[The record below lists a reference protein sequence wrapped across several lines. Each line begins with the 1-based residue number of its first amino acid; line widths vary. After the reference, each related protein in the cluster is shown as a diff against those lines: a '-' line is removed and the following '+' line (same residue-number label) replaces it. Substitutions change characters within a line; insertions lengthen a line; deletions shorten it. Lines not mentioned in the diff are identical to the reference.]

1 MFDYKKHFKMY
12 KSGKLW
18 IVAGIVSLSLLSGG
32 IKAHADTE
40 TSGQAI
46 MSSVGTA
53 SVSSEQTQTTEKGTV
68 DSFSGSTNAEKT
80 STTNELVAPAV
91 NKEQSAVDQQK
102 TADAQ
107 NDNLVPNNNTQNATA
122 SKDTQSATANTSA
135 SNTTTPAQTGTLPVN
150 QVSGTTEVRQDGHWY
165 LKDFQGNYLNGWQK
179 LTDNRIVYYD
189 PQNNQMQYGE
199 HQINN
204 QWYYF
209 DANCGA
215 VVQGWYVL
223 ADGRKVYYDV
233 ANDGTGRGMLHGIQ
247 TIDGQTYDF
256 NVYTGAQTSGWEKI
270 NGQKYYFAP
279 AMVHGMEKQID
290 GHWYCFDDTGKI
302 RTGFVRLND
311 GREVYYNADGQ
322 MQYGEQKINGKWYHF
337 QTDNG
342 NIARGWYTLED
353 GRRVYYDV
361 DADGNGTG
369 MLHGL
374 NQINGQSYYFDVS
387 DGDEKSGL
395 QVVNNQT
402 YYFNPIMVKNGE
414 AKIGNYW
421 YYFDADGQM
430 QTGFVTLKD
439 GRLVYY
445 NADGQMQYGEQK
457 INGKWYH
464 FQTDNGNTARGWYT
478 LEDGRRVYYDVDNLG
493 AGQGMLHGIQK
504 VGNDYYYFNPG
515 YGTEETG
522 LKTVDGQQYYF
533 APTMVANQE
542 EHLADHWY
550 YFGANG
556 QMQTGFVTLKD
567 GRLVYYNADGQMQY
581 GEQKINGKWYHFQ
594 TDNGNTARG
603 WYTLEDGRQVYYDVD
618 DAGNG
623 QGMLH
628 GLGKVGNDYY
638 YFNDATGAKETGLKV
653 LNGQTYN
660 FAGNNGQALL
670 NQFWTND
677 NQTYYFDQQG
687 QMVQNQQL
695 TIAGEQWQFDA
706 DGVGTKVATTIADNW
721 NFDKKANAELNNL
734 GNIEGTTGEYNG
746 LLIDASKA
754 GAKFSP
760 RDAGDA
766 QVNANT
772 VISVPIKANQYG
784 AKITI
789 ELSGG
794 TADLTTSQGSQIG
807 LKGTFV
813 LTVPAMTSDGTFA
826 ITFNSTAYL
835 KSLKV
840 DYLTQAPEEY
850 PGTPSNVKAEDT
862 NWNLAAGSKQI
873 VAAQNSRAEYGG
885 LKIDASTAG
894 AKFAPRDNNDGTGL
908 DTQINSGTIIYVP
921 IAVNQN
927 GATLKLTG
935 QKSAGLTIM
944 VNNQEVT
951 LGNEFNIDATS
962 APTYLKIQFAGT
974 GSAYLT
980 DIAVCYN
987 AAYPGTPTV
996 LAKDADWNLSND
1008 NSRPTV
1014 QNNQGEYNGLK
1025 IDGTNGKFA
1034 PRSMDTQVNGGTI
1047 IYIPIAAD
1055 AKGAKVTIS
1064 GTANGQTLTLD
1075 DQAVTLG
1082 QAISVDSTSAH
1093 YLKLLVTGMGSAYL
1107 TDIAVRYNAAYP
1119 GTPTVSAKD
1128 TDWNLSND
1136 NSRPT
1141 VQNNQGEYNGLK
1153 IDGTNGKFAPRAT
1166 DTQVNNGTIIYIPIA
1181 SDPTGAKLTISGT
1194 ANGQTLT
1201 LDGQAITLG
1210 QAISVDSTSAHYLKL
1225 LVTGTGSAYLTEIAV
1240 DYGSDTTNDFPGTLP
1255 TGKAEDTSWD
1265 LAQAGDR
1272 PSAEKTTV
1280 SYNGLQIDA
1289 RNGKF
1294 SPRTTGDTQ
1303 VNNGTIIYIPLYQDA
1318 KGATLKISGN
1328 ANGQTLTLDGQSIAL
1343 GTPITLDA
1351 TTARYLKLAV
1361 TGTGSAY
1368 LTGIDLDYLSD
1379 DSYQTHVV
1387 KVGANE
1393 QYQTIQSALD
1403 ANQSSLKD
1411 RLVLEIDPGT
1421 YTEAVQVNKPGVIF
1435 KNADLTGQKAVII
1448 TYNNY
1453 SSNTFDANG
1462 NFVPQD
1468 SHDLGTSKCGTVI
1481 VTAAATGFSA
1491 ENITFENSYNVT
1503 DHTKEGEQTPAV
1515 AFDSLADQVYLKNC
1529 NLIGRQ
1535 DTVYLQGKGNRV
1547 YISGGK
1553 IEGTVD
1559 FVFGD
1564 ANALIE
1570 NATINMAYFNGRKT
1584 GYFAAPNTAKGQA
1597 GLVFSSCQLTVD
1609 SQYGSNAAIYLA
1621 RPWQT
1626 TVQTTSKVVNG
1637 KTILTAYD
1645 PNTKDSK
1652 YADTSSAATFIN
1664 CQLPANLA
1672 QNVFGIWT
1680 GKYEDVASGKQS
1692 TVDITYHPDVRF
1704 VEFNNGTATAEKNLT
1719 DEKGNVLGT
1728 IQTGDANVYL
1738 KQVLSAMKIGTAAGD
1753 WQPIDKL

>member
-1 MFDYKKHFKMY
+1 MSDYKKHFKMY

-18 IVAGIVSLSLLSGG
+18 IVAGIAAISLLIGG
-32 IKAHADTE
+32 ANAYADTGNSMQS
-40 TSGQAI
+40 TAPNVI
-46 MSSVGTA
+46 ATPVSSVENQTNESSKVDSISGSVNNEGAPTKNESA
-53 SVSSEQTQTTEKGTV
+53 AAVASDNQSSVSRQATT
-68 DSFSGSTNAEKT
+68 D
-80 STTNELVAPAV
+80 
-91 NKEQSAVDQQK
+91 DQ
-102 TADAQ
+102 
-107 NDNLVPNNNTQNATA
+107 NNNVQNTTVA
-122 SKDTQSATANTSA
+122 KDTQSATTSA
-135 SNTTTPAQTGTLPVN
+135 SDSNTVVQGQTGTLPVN
-150 QVSGTTEVRQDGHWY
+150 QVSGTTEVHQDGHWY

-209 DANCGA
+209 DTNCGA

-233 ANDGTGRGMLHGIQ
+233 ANYGTGRGMLHGVQ
-247 TIDGQTYDF
+247 TIDGQTYNF
-256 NVYTGAQTSGWEKI
+256 NIYTGAQTSGWKI
-270 NGQKYYFAP
+270 IDGQKYYFAP

-290 GHWYCFDDTGKI
+290 GHWYCFDDMGKM

-322 MQYGEQKINGKWYHF
+322 MQYGEQKINDKWYHF

-342 NIARGWYTLED
+342 NMARGWYTLED
-353 GRRVYYDV
+353 GRRGYYDV

-369 MLHGL
+369 MLYGL
-374 NQINGQSYYFDVS
+374 NQINNQSYYFDAS
-387 DGDEKSGL
+387 DGDEKIGL
-395 QVVNNQT
+395 QVVDNQT

-414 AKIGNYW
+414 AKIGNHW
-421 YYFDADGQM
+421 YYFNAVGQM

-478 LEDGRRVYYDVDNLG
+478 LEDGRRVYYDVDNSG
-493 AGQGMLHGIQK
+493 AGQGMLHGLQK
-504 VGNDYYYFNPG
+504 VGSDYYYFNPG

-522 LKTVDGQQYYF
+522 LKTVDGRQYYF
-533 APTMVANQE
+533 APTMVVNQE

-603 WYTLEDGRQVYYDVD
+603 WYTLEDGRRVYYDVD
-618 DAGNG
+618 GTGNG

-638 YFNDATGAKETGLKV
+638 YFNDATGAKETGLKT

-660 FAGNNGQALL
+660 FVGNNGQALL
-670 NQFWTND
+670 SQFWIND

-687 QMVQNQQL
+687 QMVKNQQL

-706 DGVGTKVATTIADNW
+706 NGVGTKVATTIADNW
-721 NFDKKANAELNNL
+721 NFDKKANVELNNL

-794 TADLTTSQGSQIG
+794 TADLTTSQGSQTG
-807 LKGTFV
+807 LKGTFT
-813 LTVPAMTSDGTFA
+813 LTVPAMATDGTFA
-826 ITFNSTAYL
+826 ITFNSSTYL
-835 KSLKV
+835 KNLKV

-862 NWNLAAGSKQI
+862 DWNLAAGSKQI
-873 VAAQNSRAEYGG
+873 TAAQNSRAEYLG

-908 DTQINSGTIIYVP
+908 DTQINSGTIIYIP
-921 IAVNQN
+921 IAANQN
-927 GATLKLTG
+927 GVTLKLTG

-944 VNNQEVT
+944 LNNQAVT
-951 LGNEFNIDATS
+951 LGNEIKIDATS
-962 APTYLKIQFAGT
+962 TPTYLKIQFAGT

-980 DIAVCYN
+980 DIAVHYN
-987 AAYPGTPTV
+987 V
-996 LAKDADWNLSND
+996 
-1008 NSRPTV
+1008 
-1014 QNNQGEYNGLK
+1014 
-1025 IDGTNGKFA
+1025 
-1034 PRSMDTQVNGGTI
+1034 
-1047 IYIPIAAD
+1047 
-1055 AKGAKVTIS
+1055 
-1064 GTANGQTLTLD
+1064 
-1075 DQAVTLG
+1075 
-1082 QAISVDSTSAH
+1082 
-1093 YLKLLVTGMGSAYL
+1093 
-1107 TDIAVRYNAAYP
+1107 AYP

-1128 TDWNLSND
+1128 ADWNLSND

-1181 SDPTGAKLTISGT
+1181 SDPNGAKVTISGT

-1201 LDGQAITLG
+1201 LDGQAVVLG

-1225 LVTGTGSAYLTEIAV
+1225 LVSGTGSAYLTDIAV
-1240 DYGSDTTNDFPGTLP
+1240 DYGSDQTNDFPGTLP
-1255 TGKAEDTSWD
+1255 TGKSEDISWD
-1265 LAQAGDR
+1265 LAQAGNR
-1272 PSAEKTTV
+1272 PSAEKSTT

-1294 SPRTTGDTQ
+1294 SPRATGDTQ

-1318 KGATLKISGN
+1318 KGATLKVSGN
-1328 ANGQTLTLDGQSIAL
+1328 ANGQTLTLDGQSITL

-1351 TTARYLKLAV
+1351 TTARYLKLTV

-1411 RLVLEIDPGT
+1411 RLVLAIDPGT

-1435 KNADLTGQKAVII
+1435 KNADSTGQKAVVI

-1468 SHDLGTSKCGTVI
+1468 NHDLGTSKCGTVI

-1529 NLIGRQ
+1529 NFIGRQ

-1547 YISGGK
+1547 YINGGK

-1559 FVFGD
+1559 FIFGD

-1570 NATINMAYFNGRKT
+1570 NAAINMAYYPGRKT
-1584 GYFAAPNTAKGQA
+1584 GYFAAPNTTKGQT
-1597 GLVFSSCQLTVD
+1597 GLVFNNCKLTID

-1645 PNTKDSK
+1645 PNTKDAR
-1652 YADTSSAATFIN
+1652 YADTSSAVTFIN
-1664 CQLPANLA
+1664 CQLPSGLA
-1672 QNVFGIWT
+1672 QNVFGGWT
-1680 GKYEDVASGKQS
+1680 GKYEDASGKQS

-1704 VEFNNGTATAEKNLT
+1704 VEFNNSTAADKKSLT

-1728 IQTGDANVYL
+1728 VQTRDASDYL
-1738 KQVLSAMKIGTAAGD
+1738 KQVMSEMKIGTTAGA

>member
-1 MFDYKKHFKMY
+1 MSDYKMHFKMY

-18 IVAGIVSLSLLSGG
+18 IVAGIVSLSLLGG
-32 IKAHADTE
+32 GVKAYADTE
-40 TSGQAI
+40 TNSQ
-46 MSSVGTA
+46 TA
-53 SVSSEQTQTTEKGTV
+53 
-68 DSFSGSTNAEKT
+68 
-80 STTNELVAPAV
+80 
-91 NKEQSAVDQQK
+91 
-102 TADAQ
+102 
-107 NDNLVPNNNTQNATA
+107 TQNATTIPVSSAQIQQTAETSTVDSSSSSVKDEQSSTMSESATVVAKQEQSLA
-122 SKDTQSATANTSA
+122 SQQTTTDAQNNNVVPNNSVQNTTVAKDTQSATTNA
-135 SNTTTPAQTGTLPVN
+135 SDFNTTVQGQTGTLPVN
-150 QVSGTTEVRQDGHWY
+150 QVSGTTEVHQDGHWY

-189 PQNNQMQYGE
+189 PQTSQMQYGE

-209 DANCGA
+209 DTNCGA

-256 NVYTGAQTSGWEKI
+256 NIYTGAQTSGWKI
-270 NGQKYYFAP
+270 IDGQKYYFTP

-290 GHWYCFDDTGKI
+290 GHWYCFDDMG
-302 RTGFVRLND
+302 RMLTGFVRLND

-322 MQYGEQKINGKWYHF
+322 MQYGEQKINDKWYHF

-342 NIARGWYTLED
+342 NMARGWYTLED

-361 DADGNGTG
+361 DADGSGAG

-374 NQINGQSYYFDVS
+374 NQINNQSYYFDAS
-387 DGDEKSGL
+387 DGDEKVGL
-395 QVVNNQT
+395 QVVDNQT

-414 AKIGNYW
+414 AKIGNHW
-421 YYFDADGQM
+421 YYFNAAGQM

-445 NADGQMQYGEQK
+445 NADGQTQYGEQK
-457 INGKWYH
+457 INDKWYH
-464 FQTDNGNTARGWYT
+464 FQTDNGDTARGWYT
-478 LEDGRRVYYDVDNLG
+478 LEDGRRVYYDVDNSG
-493 AGQGMLHGIQK
+493 AGQGMLHGMQK

-522 LKTVDGQQYYF
+522 LKTVNGQQYYF
-533 APTMVANQE
+533 APTMVVNQE

-618 DAGNG
+618 DTGNG

-628 GLGKVGNDYY
+628 GLGKVGDDYY
-638 YFNDATGAKETGLKV
+638 YFNDATGAKETGLKT

-670 NQFWTND
+670 SQFWTND

-687 QMVQNQQL
+687 QMVKNQQL
-695 TIAGEQWQFDA
+695 TIDGEQWRFDA
-706 DGVGTKVATTIADNW
+706 NGVGTKVAVKIADNW
-721 NFDKKANAELNNL
+721 NFDKKSSAELNNL

-746 LLIDASKA
+746 LLIDASKP

-760 RDAGDA
+760 RDAGDT

-772 VISVPIKANQYG
+772 VISVPVKANQYG

-794 TADLTTSQGSQIG
+794 TVDLTTGQGAQTG
-807 LKGTFV
+807 LKGTFT
-813 LTVPAMTSDGTFA
+813 LAVPAMATDGTFA
-826 ITFNSTAYL
+826 ITFNSPAYL
-835 KSLKV
+835 KNLKI

-850 PGTPSNVKAEDT
+850 PGTPSNVKAEDAD
-862 NWNLAAGSKQI
+862 WNLAAGSKQI
-873 VAAQNSRAEYGG
+873 MAAQNSRAEYLG

-921 IAVNQN
+921 IAANQN
-927 GATLKLTG
+927 GVTLKLAG

-951 LGNEFNIDATS
+951 LGNEIKIDAVST
-962 APTYLKIQFAGT
+962 PTYLKIQFAGT

-980 DIAVCYN
+980 DIAV
-987 AAYPGTPTV
+987 
-996 LAKDADWNLSND
+996 
-1008 NSRPTV
+1008 
-1014 QNNQGEYNGLK
+1014 
-1025 IDGTNGKFA
+1025 
-1034 PRSMDTQVNGGTI
+1034 
-1047 IYIPIAAD
+1047 
-1055 AKGAKVTIS
+1055 
-1064 GTANGQTLTLD
+1064 
-1075 DQAVTLG
+1075 
-1082 QAISVDSTSAH
+1082 
-1093 YLKLLVTGMGSAYL
+1093 
-1107 TDIAVRYNAAYP
+1107 
-1119 GTPTVSAKD
+1119 
-1128 TDWNLSND
+1128 
-1136 NSRPT
+1136 
-1141 VQNNQGEYNGLK
+1141 
-1153 IDGTNGKFAPRAT
+1153 
-1166 DTQVNNGTIIYIPIA
+1166 
-1181 SDPTGAKLTISGT
+1181 
-1194 ANGQTLT
+1194 
-1201 LDGQAITLG
+1201 
-1210 QAISVDSTSAHYLKL
+1210 
-1225 LVTGTGSAYLTEIAV
+1225 
-1240 DYGSDTTNDFPGTLP
+1240 DYGSDQTNDFPGTLP
-1255 TGKAEDTSWD
+1255 TGKSEDISWD

-1272 PSAEKTTV
+1272 PSAEKSTT

-1294 SPRTTGDTQ
+1294 SPRATGDTQ

-1318 KGATLKISGN
+1318 KGAMLKVSGN
-1328 ANGQTLTLDGQSIAL
+1328 ANGQTLTLDGQSITL
-1343 GTPITLDA
+1343 GTPIMLDA
-1351 TTARYLKLAV
+1351 TTARYLKLTV

-1393 QYQTIQSALD
+1393 QYKTIQSALD
-1403 ANQSSLKD
+1403 DNQSSLKD

-1435 KNADLTGQKAVII
+1435 KNADSTGQKNVVI

-1468 SHDLGTSKCGTVI
+1468 NHDLGTSKCGTVI

-1547 YISGGK
+1547 YINGGK

-1559 FVFGD
+1559 FIFGD

-1570 NATINMAYFNGRKT
+1570 NAAINMAYYNGRKT
-1584 GYFAAPNTAKGQA
+1584 GYFTAPNTAKGQT
-1597 GLVFSSCQLTVD
+1597 GLVFNNCQLTVD
-1609 SQYGSNAAIYLA
+1609 GQYGSNAAIYLA

-1626 TVQTTSKVVNG
+1626 TIQTTSKVVNG
-1637 KTILTAYD
+1637 KMILTAYD
-1645 PNTKDSK
+1645 PNTKDSR
-1652 YADTSSAATFIN
+1652 YTDTSSAVTFIN
-1664 CQLPANLA
+1664 CQLPTNLA
-1672 QNVFGIWT
+1672 QNVFGVWT
-1680 GKYEDVASGKQS
+1680 SKYEDASGKQS

-1704 VEFNNGTATAEKNLT
+1704 VEFNNSTTTDKKNLT

-1728 IQTGDANVYL
+1728 IQTGDASAYL
-1738 KQVLSAMKIGTAAGD
+1738 KQVMSEMKIGTTAGA
-1753 WQPIDKL
+1753 WQPVDKL

>member
-1 MFDYKKHFKMY
+1 MSDYKMHFKMY

-18 IVAGIVSLSLLSGG
+18 IVAGIAAISLLIGG
-32 IKAHADTE
+32 ANAYADTGNSMQS
-40 TSGQAI
+40 TAPNVI
-46 MSSVGTA
+46 ATPVSSVENQTNESSKVDSISGSVNNEGAPTKNESA
-53 SVSSEQTQTTEKGTV
+53 AAVASDNQSSVSRQATT
-68 DSFSGSTNAEKT
+68 D
-80 STTNELVAPAV
+80 
-91 NKEQSAVDQQK
+91 DQ
-102 TADAQ
+102 
-107 NDNLVPNNNTQNATA
+107 NNNVQNTTVA
-122 SKDTQSATANTSA
+122 KDTQSATTSA
-135 SNTTTPAQTGTLPVN
+135 SDSNTVVQGQTGTLPVN
-150 QVSGTTEVRQDGHWY
+150 QVSGTTEVHQDGHWY

-209 DANCGA
+209 DTNCGA

-233 ANDGTGRGMLHGIQ
+233 ANDGTGRGMLHGVQ

-256 NVYTGAQTSGWEKI
+256 NIYTGAQTSGWKI
-270 NGQKYYFAP
+270 IDGQKYYFAP

-290 GHWYCFDDTGKI
+290 GHWYCFDDMGKM

-322 MQYGEQKINGKWYHF
+322 MQYGEQKINDKWYHF

-342 NIARGWYTLED
+342 NMARGWYTLED

-369 MLHGL
+369 MLYGL
-374 NQINGQSYYFDVS
+374 NQINNQSYYFDAS
-387 DGDEKSGL
+387 DGDEKIGL
-395 QVVNNQT
+395 QVVDNQT

-414 AKIGNYW
+414 AKIGNHW
-421 YYFDADGQM
+421 YYFNAVGQM

-478 LEDGRRVYYDVDNLG
+478 LEDGRRVYYDVDNSG

-504 VGNDYYYFNPG
+504 VGSDYYYFNPG

-522 LKTVDGQQYYF
+522 LKMVNGQQYYF

-603 WYTLEDGRQVYYDVD
+603 WYTLEDGRRVYYDVD
-618 DAGNG
+618 DTGNG

-638 YFNDATGAKETGLKV
+638 YFNDATGAKETGLKT

-660 FAGNNGQALL
+660 FVGNNGQALL
-670 NQFWTND
+670 SQFWIND

-687 QMVQNQQL
+687 QMVKNQQL

-706 DGVGTKVATTIADNW
+706 NGVGTKVAVTIADNW
-721 NFDKKANAELNNL
+721 NFDKKNSSELNNL

-746 LLIDASKA
+746 LLIDASKP

-760 RDAGDA
+760 RDVGDT

-772 VISVPIKANQYG
+772 VIGVPVKANQYG

-794 TADLTTSQGSQIG
+794 TVDLTTSQGSQTG
-807 LKGTFV
+807 LKGTFT
-813 LTVPAMTSDGTFA
+813 LTVPAMATDGTFSV
-826 ITFNSTAYL
+826 TFNSSTYL
-835 KSLKV
+835 KNLKV

-862 NWNLAAGSKQI
+862 DWNLAAGSKQI
-873 VAAQNSRAEYGG
+873 TAAQNSRAEYLG

-908 DTQINSGTIIYVP
+908 DTQINSGTIIYIP
-921 IAVNQN
+921 IAANQN
-927 GATLKLTG
+927 GVTLKLTG

-944 VNNQEVT
+944 LNNQAVT
-951 LGNEFNIDATS
+951 LGNEIKIDATS
-962 APTYLKIQFAGT
+962 TPTYLKIQFAGT

-980 DIAVCYN
+980 AIAVHYN
-987 AAYPGTPTV
+987 V
-996 LAKDADWNLSND
+996 
-1008 NSRPTV
+1008 
-1014 QNNQGEYNGLK
+1014 
-1025 IDGTNGKFA
+1025 
-1034 PRSMDTQVNGGTI
+1034 
-1047 IYIPIAAD
+1047 
-1055 AKGAKVTIS
+1055 
-1064 GTANGQTLTLD
+1064 
-1075 DQAVTLG
+1075 
-1082 QAISVDSTSAH
+1082 
-1093 YLKLLVTGMGSAYL
+1093 
-1107 TDIAVRYNAAYP
+1107 AYP

-1128 TDWNLSND
+1128 ADWNLSND

-1181 SDPTGAKLTISGT
+1181 ADAKGAKVTISGT

-1201 LDGQAITLG
+1201 LDGQTIALG

-1225 LVTGTGSAYLTEIAV
+1225 LVSGTGSAYLTAIAV
-1240 DYGSDTTNDFPGTLP
+1240 DYGSDTTNDFPGALP
-1255 TGKAEDTSWD
+1255 TGKSEDISWD
-1265 LAQAGDR
+1265 LAQAGNR
-1272 PSAEKTTV
+1272 PSAEKSTT

-1294 SPRTTGDTQ
+1294 SPRATGDTQ
-1303 VNNGTIIYIPLYQDA
+1303 INGGTAIYIPLYQDA
-1318 KGATLKISGN
+1318 KGATLKVSGT
-1328 ANGQTLTLDGQSIAL
+1328 ANGQTLTLDGQSITL
-1343 GTPITLDA
+1343 GTPVMLDA
-1351 TTARYLKLAV
+1351 TTARYLKLTV

-1393 QYQTIQSALD
+1393 QYKTIQSALD

-1411 RLVLEIDPGT
+1411 RLVLAIDPGT

-1435 KNADLTGQKAVII
+1435 KNADSTGQKAVVI

-1529 NLIGRQ
+1529 SLIGRQ

-1547 YISGGK
+1547 YINGGK

-1570 NATINMAYFNGRKT
+1570 NAAINMAYYPGRKT
-1584 GYFAAPNTAKGQA
+1584 GYFAAPNTAKGQT
-1597 GLVFSSCQLTVD
+1597 GLVFNNCQLTVD
-1609 SQYGSNAAIYLA
+1609 NQYGSNAVIYLA

-1645 PNTKDSK
+1645 PKTKDAR
-1652 YADTSSAATFIN
+1652 YAETSSAATFIN
-1664 CQLPANLA
+1664 CQLPDNLA
-1672 QNVFGIWT
+1672 QNVFGVWT
-1680 GKYEDVASGKQS
+1680 GKYEDASGKQS

-1704 VEFNNGTATAEKNLT
+1704 VEFNNSTAADKKSLT

-1728 IQTGDANVYL
+1728 VQTGDASDYL
-1738 KQVLSAMKIGTAAGD
+1738 KQVMSEMKIGTTAGA

>member
-1 MFDYKKHFKMY
+1 
-12 KSGKLW
+12 
-18 IVAGIVSLSLLSGG
+18 
-32 IKAHADTE
+32 
-40 TSGQAI
+40 
-46 MSSVGTA
+46 
-53 SVSSEQTQTTEKGTV
+53 
-68 DSFSGSTNAEKT
+68 
-80 STTNELVAPAV
+80 
-91 NKEQSAVDQQK
+91 
-102 TADAQ
+102 
-107 NDNLVPNNNTQNATA
+107 
-122 SKDTQSATANTSA
+122 
-135 SNTTTPAQTGTLPVN
+135 
-150 QVSGTTEVRQDGHWY
+150 
-165 LKDFQGNYLNGWQK
+165 
-179 LTDNRIVYYD
+179 
-189 PQNNQMQYGE
+189 
-199 HQINN
+199 
-204 QWYYF
+204 
-209 DANCGA
+209 
-215 VVQGWYVL
+215 
-223 ADGRKVYYDV
+223 
-233 ANDGTGRGMLHGIQ
+233 
-247 TIDGQTYDF
+247 
-256 NVYTGAQTSGWEKI
+256 
-270 NGQKYYFAP
+270 
-279 AMVHGMEKQID
+279 
-290 GHWYCFDDTGKI
+290 
-302 RTGFVRLND
+302 
-311 GREVYYNADGQ
+311 
-322 MQYGEQKINGKWYHF
+322 
-337 QTDNG
+337 
-342 NIARGWYTLED
+342 
-353 GRRVYYDV
+353 
-361 DADGNGTG
+361 
-369 MLHGL
+369 
-374 NQINGQSYYFDVS
+374 
-387 DGDEKSGL
+387 
-395 QVVNNQT
+395 
-402 YYFNPIMVKNGE
+402 MVKNGE
-414 AKIGNYW
+414 AKIGNHW
-421 YYFDADGQM
+421 YYFNAAGQM

-457 INGKWYH
+457 INDKWYH
-464 FQTDNGNTARGWYT
+464 FQTDNGDTARGWYT
-478 LEDGRRVYYDVDNLG
+478 LEDGRRVYYDVDNSG
-493 AGQGMLHGIQK
+493 AGQGMLHGMQK

-515 YGTEETG
+515 YGTEEAG
-522 LKTVDGQQYYF
+522 LKTVNGQQYYF
-533 APTMVANQE
+533 APTMVVNQE

-618 DAGNG
+618 DTGNG

-628 GLGKVGNDYY
+628 GLGKVGDDYY
-638 YFNDATGAKETGLKV
+638 YFNDATGAKETGLKT

-670 NQFWTND
+670 SQFWTND

-687 QMVQNQQL
+687 QMVKNQQL
-695 TIAGEQWQFDA
+695 TIDGEQWRFDA
-706 DGVGTKVATTIADNW
+706 NGVGTKVAVKIADNW
-721 NFDKKANAELNNL
+721 NFDKKSSAELNNL

-746 LLIDASKA
+746 LLIDASKP

-760 RDAGDA
+760 RDAGDT

-772 VISVPIKANQYG
+772 VISVPVKANQYG

-794 TADLTTSQGSQIG
+794 TVDLTTGQGAQTG
-807 LKGTFV
+807 LKGTFT
-813 LTVPAMTSDGTFA
+813 LAVPAMATDGTFA
-826 ITFNSTAYL
+826 ITFNSPAYL
-835 KSLKV
+835 KNLKI

-850 PGTPSNVKAEDT
+850 PGTPSNVKAEDAD
-862 NWNLAAGSKQI
+862 WNLAAGSKQI
-873 VAAQNSRAEYGG
+873 MAAQNSRAEYLG

-921 IAVNQN
+921 IAANQN
-927 GATLKLTG
+927 GVTLKLAG

-951 LGNEFNIDATS
+951 LGNEIKIDAVST
-962 APTYLKIQFAGT
+962 PTYLKIQFAGT

-980 DIAVCYN
+980 DIAVRYN
-987 AAYPGTPTV
+987 VAYPGTPTV
-996 LAKDADWNLSND
+996 SAKDTDWNLSND

-1034 PRSMDTQVNGGTI
+1034 PRATDTQVNGGTI
-1047 IYIPIAAD
+1047 IYIPIASD
-1055 AKGAKVTIS
+1055 PNGAKVTIS

-1075 DQAVTLG
+1075 G
-1082 QAISVDSTSAH
+1082 QAINVDSTSAH
-1093 YLKLLVTGMGSAYL
+1093 YLKLLVSGTGSAYL
-1107 TDIAVRYNAAYP
+1107 TNIALHYNAAYP

-1181 SDPTGAKLTISGT
+1181 SDPNGAKVTISGT

-1201 LDGQAITLG
+1201 LDGQAVTLG
-1210 QAISVDSTSAHYLKL
+1210 QAINIDSTSAHYLKL
-1225 LVTGTGSAYLTEIAV
+1225 LVSGTGSAYLTNIAV
-1240 DYGSDTTNDFPGTLP
+1240 DYGSDQTNDFPGTLP
-1255 TGKAEDTSWD
+1255 TGKSEDISWD

-1272 PSAEKTTV
+1272 PSAEKSTT

-1294 SPRTTGDTQ
+1294 SPRATGDTQ

-1318 KGATLKISGN
+1318 KGATLKVSGN
-1328 ANGQTLTLDGQSIAL
+1328 ANGQTLTLDGQSITL
-1343 GTPITLDA
+1343 GTPIILDA
-1351 TTARYLKLAV
+1351 TTAHYLKLTV

-1411 RLVLEIDPGT
+1411 RLVLAIDPGT

-1435 KNADLTGQKAVII
+1435 KNADSTGQKAVVI

-1462 NFVPQD
+1462 DFVPQD
-1468 SHDLGTSKCGTVI
+1468 NHDLGTSKCGTVI

-1529 NLIGRQ
+1529 NLIGR
-1535 DTVYLQGKGNRV
+1535 
-1547 YISGGK
+1547 
-1553 IEGTVD
+1553 
-1559 FVFGD
+1559 
-1564 ANALIE
+1564 
-1570 NATINMAYFNGRKT
+1570 
-1584 GYFAAPNTAKGQA
+1584 
-1597 GLVFSSCQLTVD
+1597 
-1609 SQYGSNAAIYLA
+1609 
-1621 RPWQT
+1621 
-1626 TVQTTSKVVNG
+1626 
-1637 KTILTAYD
+1637 
-1645 PNTKDSK
+1645 
-1652 YADTSSAATFIN
+1652 
-1664 CQLPANLA
+1664 
-1672 QNVFGIWT
+1672 
-1680 GKYEDVASGKQS
+1680 
-1692 TVDITYHPDVRF
+1692 
-1704 VEFNNGTATAEKNLT
+1704 
-1719 DEKGNVLGT
+1719 
-1728 IQTGDANVYL
+1728 
-1738 KQVLSAMKIGTAAGD
+1738 
-1753 WQPIDKL
+1753 

>member
-1 MFDYKKHFKMY
+1 MSDYKMHFKMY

-18 IVAGIVSLSLLSGG
+18 IVAGIVSLSLLGG
-32 IKAHADTE
+32 GVKAYADTE
-40 TSGQAI
+40 TNSQ
-46 MSSVGTA
+46 TA
-53 SVSSEQTQTTEKGTV
+53 TQNATTIPVSSAQIQQTAETSTV
-68 DSFSGSTNAEKT
+68 DSSSSSVKD
-80 STTNELVAPAV
+80 
-91 NKEQSAVDQQK
+91 EQSSTMSESATVVAKQEQSLASQQ
-102 TADAQ
+102 TTTDAQ
-107 NDNLVPNNNTQNATA
+107 NNNVVPNNNVQNTTVV
-122 SKDTQSATANTSA
+122 KDTQSATTNA
-135 SNTTTPAQTGTLPVN
+135 SDFNTTVQGQTGTLPVN
-150 QVSGTTEVRQDGHWY
+150 QVSGTTEVHQDGHWY

-189 PQNNQMQYGE
+189 PQTSQMQYGE

-209 DANCGA
+209 DTNCGA

-256 NVYTGAQTSGWEKI
+256 NIYTGAQTSGWKI
-270 NGQKYYFAP
+270 IDGQKYYFAP
-279 AMVHGMEKQID
+279 AMVHGTEKQID
-290 GHWYCFDDTGKI
+290 GHWYCFDDMG
-302 RTGFVRLND
+302 RMLTGFVRLND

-322 MQYGEQKINGKWYHF
+322 MQYGEQKINDKWYHF

-342 NIARGWYTLED
+342 DTARGWYTLE
-353 GRRVYYDV
+353 
-361 DADGNGTG
+361 
-369 MLHGL
+369 
-374 NQINGQSYYFDVS
+374 
-387 DGDEKSGL
+387 
-395 QVVNNQT
+395 
-402 YYFNPIMVKNGE
+402 
-414 AKIGNYW
+414 
-421 YYFDADGQM
+421 
-430 QTGFVTLKD
+430 D

-464 FQTDNGNTARGWYT
+464 FQTDNGDTARGWYT
-478 LEDGRRVYYDVDNLG
+478 LEDGRRVYYDVDNSG
-493 AGQGMLHGIQK
+493 AGQGMLHGMQK

-522 LKTVDGQQYYF
+522 LKTVNGQQYYF
-533 APTMVANQE
+533 APTMVVNQE

-567 GRLVYYNADGQMQY
+567 GRLVYYNVDGQMQY

-618 DAGNG
+618 DTGNG

-628 GLGKVGNDYY
+628 GLGKVGDDYY
-638 YFNDATGAKETGLKV
+638 YFNDATGAKETGLKT

-670 NQFWTND
+670 SQFWTND

-687 QMVQNQQL
+687 QMVKNQQL
-695 TIAGEQWQFDA
+695 TIDGEQWRFDA
-706 DGVGTKVATTIADNW
+706 NGVGTKVAVKIADNW
-721 NFDKKANAELNNL
+721 NFDKKSSAELNNL

-746 LLIDASKA
+746 LLIDASKP

-760 RDAGDA
+760 RDAGDT

-772 VISVPIKANQYG
+772 VISVPVKANQYG

-794 TADLTTSQGSQIG
+794 TVDLTTGQGAQTG
-807 LKGTFV
+807 LKGTFT
-813 LTVPAMTSDGTFA
+813 LAVPAMATDGTFA
-826 ITFNSTAYL
+826 ITFNSPAYL
-835 KSLKV
+835 KNLKI

-850 PGTPSNVKAEDT
+850 PGTPSNVKAEDAD
-862 NWNLAAGSKQI
+862 WNLAAGSKQI
-873 VAAQNSRAEYGG
+873 MAAQNSRAEYLG

-921 IAVNQN
+921 IAANQN
-927 GATLKLTG
+927 GVTLKLAG
-935 QKSAGLTIM
+935 QKSADLTIM

-951 LGNEFNIDATS
+951 LGNEIKIDAVST
-962 APTYLKIQFAGT
+962 PTYLKIQFAGT

-980 DIAVCYN
+980 DIA
-987 AAYPGTPTV
+987 
-996 LAKDADWNLSND
+996 L
-1008 NSRPTV
+1008 
-1014 QNNQGEYNGLK
+1014 
-1025 IDGTNGKFA
+1025 
-1034 PRSMDTQVNGGTI
+1034 
-1047 IYIPIAAD
+1047 
-1055 AKGAKVTIS
+1055 
-1064 GTANGQTLTLD
+1064 
-1075 DQAVTLG
+1075 
-1082 QAISVDSTSAH
+1082 H
-1093 YLKLLVTGMGSAYL
+1093 
-1107 TDIAVRYNAAYP
+1107 YNAAYP

-1166 DTQVNNGTIIYIPIA
+1166 DTQVNGGTIIYIPIA
-1181 SDPTGAKLTISGT
+1181 SDPNGAKVTISGT

-1201 LDGQAITLG
+1201 LDGQAVTLG
-1210 QAISVDSTSAHYLKL
+1210 QAINVDSTSAHYLKL
-1225 LVTGTGSAYLTEIAV
+1225 LVSGTGSAYLTDIAV
-1240 DYGSDTTNDFPGTLP
+1240 DYGSDQTNDFPGTLP
-1255 TGKAEDTSWD
+1255 TGKSEDISWD

-1272 PSAEKTTV
+1272 PSAEKSTT

-1294 SPRTTGDTQ
+1294 SPRATGDTQ

-1318 KGATLKISGN
+1318 KGAMLKVSGN
-1328 ANGQTLTLDGQSIAL
+1328 ANGQTLTLDGQSITL
-1343 GTPITLDA
+1343 GTPIMLDA
-1351 TTARYLKLAV
+1351 TTARYLKLTV

-1435 KNADLTGQKAVII
+1435 KNADLTGQKAVVI

-1468 SHDLGTSKCGTVI
+1468 NHDLGTSKCGTVI

-1547 YISGGK
+1547 YINGGK

-1570 NATINMAYFNGRKT
+1570 NATINMAYYNGRKT
-1584 GYFAAPNTAKGQA
+1584 GYFTAPNTAKGQT
-1597 GLVFSSCQLTVD
+1597 GLVFNNCHLTVD
-1609 SQYGSNAAIYLA
+1609 GQYGSNAAIYLA

-1626 TVQTTSKVVNG
+1626 TIQTTSKVVNG
-1637 KTILTAYD
+1637 KMIITAYD
-1645 PNTKDSK
+1645 PNTKDSR
-1652 YADTSSAATFIN
+1652 YTDTSSAVTFIN
-1664 CQLPANLA
+1664 CQIPTNLA
-1672 QNVFGIWT
+1672 QNVFGVWT
-1680 GKYEDVASGKQS
+1680 GKYEDASGKQS

-1704 VEFNNGTATAEKNLT
+1704 VEFNNSTTTDKKNLT

-1728 IQTGDANVYL
+1728 IQTGDASAYL
-1738 KQVLSAMKIGTAAGD
+1738 KQVMSEMKIGTTAGA
-1753 WQPIDKL
+1753 WQPVDKL

>member
-1 MFDYKKHFKMY
+1 MSDYKMHFKMY

-18 IVAGIVSLSLLSGG
+18 IVAGIAAISLSIGG
-32 IKAHADTE
+32 VRAYADTGNSMPS
-40 TSGQAI
+40 TAPSVIAAPV
-46 MSSVGTA
+46 SSV
-53 SVSSEQTQTTEKGTV
+53 ENQTTESSKIDSIGGSVNDKGA
-68 DSFSGSTNAEKT
+68 STK
-80 STTNELVAPAV
+80 NESATAVASD
-91 NKEQSAVDQQK
+91 EQSAVNQQVTTDDQNNN
-102 TADAQ
+102 A
-107 NDNLVPNNNTQNATA
+107 VPNNNVQNTTVA
-122 SKDTQSATANTSA
+122 KDTQSATTSA
-135 SNTTTPAQTGTLPVN
+135 SDSNTVVQGQTGTLPVN
-150 QVSGTTEVRQDGHWY
+150 QVSGTTEVHQDGHWY

-209 DANCGA
+209 DTNCGA

-233 ANDGTGRGMLHGIQ
+233 ANDGTGRGMLHGVQ

-256 NVYTGAQTSGWEKI
+256 NIYTGAQTSGWEI
-270 NGQKYYFAP
+270 IDGQKYYFAP

-290 GHWYCFDDTGKI
+290 GHWYCFDDMGKM

-322 MQYGEQKINGKWYHF
+322 MQYGEQKINDKWYHF

-342 NIARGWYTLED
+342 NMARGWYTLED

-369 MLHGL
+369 MLYGL
-374 NQINGQSYYFDVS
+374 NQINNQSYYFDAS
-387 DGDEKSGL
+387 DGDEKIGL
-395 QVVNNQT
+395 QVVDNQT

-414 AKIGNYW
+414 AKIGNHW
-421 YYFDADGQM
+421 YYFNAVGQM

-464 FQTDNGNTARGWYT
+464 FQIDNGNTARGWYT
-478 LEDGRRVYYDVDNLG
+478 LEDGRRVYYDVDNSG
-493 AGQGMLHGIQK
+493 AGQGMLHGLQK
-504 VGNDYYYFNPG
+504 VGSDYYYFNPG

-522 LKTVDGQQYYF
+522 LKTVDGRQYYF
-533 APTMVANQE
+533 APTMVVNQE

-603 WYTLEDGRQVYYDVD
+603 WYTLEDGRRVYYDVD
-618 DAGNG
+618 GTGNG

-638 YFNDATGAKETGLKV
+638 YFNDATGAKETGLKT

-660 FAGNNGQALL
+660 FVGNNGQALL
-670 NQFWTND
+670 SQFWIND

-687 QMVQNQQL
+687 QMVKNQQL

-706 DGVGTKVATTIADNW
+706 NGVGTKVAVTIADNW
-721 NFDKKANAELNNL
+721 NFDKKNSSELNNL

-746 LLIDASKA
+746 LLIDASKP

-760 RDAGDA
+760 RDVGDT

-772 VISVPIKANQYG
+772 VIGVPVKANQYG
-784 AKITI
+784 AEITI

-794 TADLTTSQGSQIG
+794 TVDLTTSQGSQTG
-807 LKGTFV
+807 LKGTFT
-813 LTVPAMTSDGTFA
+813 LTVPAMATDGTFSV
-826 ITFNSTAYL
+826 TFNSSTYL
-835 KSLKV
+835 KNLKV

-862 NWNLAAGSKQI
+862 DWNLAAGSKQI
-873 VAAQNSRAEYGG
+873 TAAQNSRAEYLG

-908 DTQINSGTIIYVP
+908 DTQINSGTIIYIP
-921 IAVNQN
+921 IAANQN
-927 GATLKLTG
+927 GVTLKLTG

-944 VNNQEVT
+944 LNNQAVT
-951 LGNEFNIDATS
+951 LGNEIKIDATS
-962 APTYLKIQFAGT
+962 TPTYLKIQFAGT

-980 DIAVCYN
+980 DIAVHYN
-987 AAYPGTPTV
+987 V
-996 LAKDADWNLSND
+996 
-1008 NSRPTV
+1008 
-1014 QNNQGEYNGLK
+1014 
-1025 IDGTNGKFA
+1025 
-1034 PRSMDTQVNGGTI
+1034 
-1047 IYIPIAAD
+1047 
-1055 AKGAKVTIS
+1055 
-1064 GTANGQTLTLD
+1064 
-1075 DQAVTLG
+1075 
-1082 QAISVDSTSAH
+1082 
-1093 YLKLLVTGMGSAYL
+1093 
-1107 TDIAVRYNAAYP
+1107 AYP

-1128 TDWNLSND
+1128 ADWNLSND

-1181 SDPTGAKLTISGT
+1181 ADAKGAKVTISGT

-1201 LDGQAITLG
+1201 LDGQTIALG

-1225 LVTGTGSAYLTEIAV
+1225 LVSGTGSAYLTAIAV
-1240 DYGSDTTNDFPGTLP
+1240 DYGSDTTNDFPGALP
-1255 TGKAEDTSWD
+1255 TGKSEDISWD
-1265 LAQAGDR
+1265 LAQAGNR
-1272 PSAEKTTV
+1272 PSAEKSTT

-1294 SPRTTGDTQ
+1294 SPRATGDTQ
-1303 VNNGTIIYIPLYQDA
+1303 INGGTAIYIPLYQDA
-1318 KGATLKISGN
+1318 KGATLKVSGT
-1328 ANGQTLTLDGQSIAL
+1328 ANGQTLTLDGQSITL
-1343 GTPITLDA
+1343 GTPVMLDA
-1351 TTARYLKLAV
+1351 TTARYLKLTV

-1393 QYQTIQSALD
+1393 QYKTIQSALD

-1411 RLVLEIDPGT
+1411 RLVLAIDPGT

-1435 KNADLTGQKAVII
+1435 KNADSTGQKAVVI

-1529 NLIGRQ
+1529 NFIGRQ

-1547 YISGGK
+1547 YINGGK

-1559 FVFGD
+1559 FIFGD

-1570 NATINMAYFNGRKT
+1570 NAAINMAYYPGRKT
-1584 GYFAAPNTAKGQA
+1584 GYFAAPNTTKGQT
-1597 GLVFSSCQLTVD
+1597 GLVFNNCQLTVD
-1609 SQYGSNAAIYLA
+1609 NQYGSNAVIYLA

-1645 PNTKDSK
+1645 PKTKDAR
-1652 YADTSSAATFIN
+1652 YAETSSAATFIN
-1664 CQLPANLA
+1664 CQLPDNLA
-1672 QNVFGIWT
+1672 QNVFGVWT
-1680 GKYEDVASGKQS
+1680 GKYEDASGKQS

-1704 VEFNNGTATAEKNLT
+1704 VEFNNSTAADKKSLT

-1728 IQTGDANVYL
+1728 VQTGDASDYL
-1738 KQVLSAMKIGTAAGD
+1738 KQVMSEMKIGTTAGA

>member
-1 MFDYKKHFKMY
+1 MSDYKMHFKMY

-18 IVAGIVSLSLLSGG
+18 IVAGIAATSLSIGG
-32 IKAHADTE
+32 VRAYADTGNSMQS
-40 TSGQAI
+40 TAPNVI
-46 MSSVGTA
+46 ATPVSSVENQTNESSKVDSISGSVNNEGAPTKNESA
-53 SVSSEQTQTTEKGTV
+53 AAVASDNQSSVSRQATT
-68 DSFSGSTNAEKT
+68 D
-80 STTNELVAPAV
+80 
-91 NKEQSAVDQQK
+91 DQ
-102 TADAQ
+102 
-107 NDNLVPNNNTQNATA
+107 NNNVQNTTVA
-122 SKDTQSATANTSA
+122 KDTQSATTSA
-135 SNTTTPAQTGTLPVN
+135 SDSNTVVQGQTGTLPVN
-150 QVSGTTEVRQDGHWY
+150 QVSGTTEVHQDGHWY

-209 DANCGA
+209 DTNCGA

-233 ANDGTGRGMLHGIQ
+233 ANYGTGRGMLHGVQ

-256 NVYTGAQTSGWEKI
+256 NIYTGAQTSGWKI
-270 NGQKYYFAP
+270 IDGQKYYFAP

-290 GHWYCFDDTGKI
+290 GHWYCFDDMGKM

-322 MQYGEQKINGKWYHF
+322 MQYGEQKINDKWYHF

-342 NIARGWYTLED
+342 NMARGWYTLED

-369 MLHGL
+369 MLYGL
-374 NQINGQSYYFDVS
+374 NQINNQSYYFDVS
-387 DGDEKSGL
+387 DGDEKIGL
-395 QVVNNQT
+395 QVVDNQT

-414 AKIGNYW
+414 AKIGNHW
-421 YYFDADGQM
+421 YYFNAVGQM

-478 LEDGRRVYYDVDNLG
+478 LEDGRRVYYDVD
-493 AGQGMLHGIQK
+493 
-504 VGNDYYYFNPG
+504 
-515 YGTEETG
+515 GT
-522 LKTVDGQQYYF
+522 
-533 APTMVANQE
+533 
-542 EHLADHWY
+542 
-550 YFGANG
+550 
-556 QMQTGFVTLKD
+556 
-567 GRLVYYNADGQMQY
+567 
-581 GEQKINGKWYHFQ
+581 
-594 TDNGNTARG
+594 
-603 WYTLEDGRQVYYDVD
+603 
-618 DAGNG
+618 GNG

-638 YFNDATGAKETGLKV
+638 YFNDATGAKETGLKT

-660 FAGNNGQALL
+660 FVGNNGQALL
-670 NQFWTND
+670 SQFWIND

-687 QMVQNQQL
+687 QMVKNQQL

-706 DGVGTKVATTIADNW
+706 NGVGTKVAVTIADNW
-721 NFDKKANAELNNL
+721 NFDKKNGSELNNL

-746 LLIDASKA
+746 LLIDASKP

-760 RDAGDA
+760 RDVGDT

-772 VISVPIKANQYG
+772 VIGVPVKANQYG

-794 TADLTTSQGSQIG
+794 TVDLTTSQGSQTG
-807 LKGTFV
+807 LKGTFT
-813 LTVPAMTSDGTFA
+813 LTVPAMATDGTFSV
-826 ITFNSTAYL
+826 TFNSSTYL
-835 KSLKV
+835 KNLKV

-862 NWNLAAGSKQI
+862 DWNLAAGSKQI
-873 VAAQNSRAEYGG
+873 TAAQNSRAEYLG

-894 AKFAPRDNNDGTGL
+894 AKFAPRDNNNGTGL
-908 DTQINSGTIIYVP
+908 DTQINSGTIIYIP
-921 IAVNQN
+921 IAANQN
-927 GATLKLTG
+927 GVTLKLTG

-944 VNNQEVT
+944 LNNQAVT
-951 LGNEFNIDATS
+951 LGNEIKIDATS
-962 APTYLKIQFAGT
+962 TPTYLKIQFAGT

-980 DIAVCYN
+980 DIAVHYN
-987 AAYPGTPTV
+987 V
-996 LAKDADWNLSND
+996 
-1008 NSRPTV
+1008 
-1014 QNNQGEYNGLK
+1014 
-1025 IDGTNGKFA
+1025 
-1034 PRSMDTQVNGGTI
+1034 
-1047 IYIPIAAD
+1047 
-1055 AKGAKVTIS
+1055 
-1064 GTANGQTLTLD
+1064 
-1075 DQAVTLG
+1075 
-1082 QAISVDSTSAH
+1082 
-1093 YLKLLVTGMGSAYL
+1093 
-1107 TDIAVRYNAAYP
+1107 AYP

-1128 TDWNLSND
+1128 ADWNLSND

-1181 SDPTGAKLTISGT
+1181 SDPNGAKVTISGT

-1201 LDGQAITLG
+1201 LDGQAVVLG

-1225 LVTGTGSAYLTEIAV
+1225 LVSGTGSAYLTDIAV
-1240 DYGSDTTNDFPGTLP
+1240 DYGSDQTNDFPGTLP
-1255 TGKAEDTSWD
+1255 TGKSEDISWD
-1265 LAQAGDR
+1265 LAQAGNR
-1272 PSAEKTTV
+1272 PSAEKSTT

-1294 SPRTTGDTQ
+1294 SPRATGDTQ

-1318 KGATLKISGN
+1318 KGATLKVSGN
-1328 ANGQTLTLDGQSIAL
+1328 ANGQTLTLDGQSITL

-1351 TTARYLKLAV
+1351 TTARYLKLTV

-1411 RLVLEIDPGT
+1411 RLVLAIDPGT

-1435 KNADLTGQKAVII
+1435 KNADSTGQKAVVI

-1468 SHDLGTSKCGTVI
+1468 NHDLGTSKCGTVI

-1529 NLIGRQ
+1529 NFIGRQ

-1547 YISGGK
+1547 YINGGK

-1559 FVFGD
+1559 FIFGD

-1570 NATINMAYFNGRKT
+1570 NAAINMAYYPGRKT
-1584 GYFAAPNTAKGQA
+1584 GYFAAPNTTKGQT
-1597 GLVFSSCQLTVD
+1597 GLVFNNCKLTVD

-1645 PNTKDSK
+1645 PNTKDSR
-1652 YADTSSAATFIN
+1652 YTNTSSAVTFIN
-1664 CQLPANLA
+1664 CQLPSDLA
-1672 QNVFGIWT
+1672 QNVFGGWT
-1680 GKYEDVASGKQS
+1680 GKYEDASGKQS

-1704 VEFNNGTATAEKNLT
+1704 IEFNNSTTADKKSLT

-1728 IQTGDANVYL
+1728 IQTGDASAYL
-1738 KQVLSAMKIGTAAGD
+1738 KQVMSEMKIGTTADA
-1753 WQPIDKL
+1753 WQPVDKL

>member
-1 MFDYKKHFKMY
+1 MSDYKMHFKMY

-18 IVAGIVSLSLLSGG
+18 IVAGIAAISLLIGG
-32 IKAHADTE
+32 ANAYADTGNSMQS
-40 TSGQAI
+40 TAPNVI
-46 MSSVGTA
+46 ATPVSSVENQTNESSKVDSISGSVNNEGAPTKNESA
-53 SVSSEQTQTTEKGTV
+53 AAVASDNQSSVSRQATT
-68 DSFSGSTNAEKT
+68 D
-80 STTNELVAPAV
+80 
-91 NKEQSAVDQQK
+91 DQ
-102 TADAQ
+102 
-107 NDNLVPNNNTQNATA
+107 NNNVQNTTVA
-122 SKDTQSATANTSA
+122 KDTQSATTSA
-135 SNTTTPAQTGTLPVN
+135 SDSNTVVQGQTGTLPVN
-150 QVSGTTEVRQDGHWY
+150 QVSGTTEVHQDGHWY

-209 DANCGA
+209 DTNCGA

-233 ANDGTGRGMLHGIQ
+233 ANDGTGRGMLHGVQ

-256 NVYTGAQTSGWEKI
+256 NIYTGAQTSGWKI
-270 NGQKYYFAP
+270 IDGQKYYFAP

-290 GHWYCFDDTGKI
+290 GHWYCFDDMGKM

-322 MQYGEQKINGKWYHF
+322 MQYGEQKINDKWYHF

-342 NIARGWYTLED
+342 NMARGWYTLED

-369 MLHGL
+369 MLYGL
-374 NQINGQSYYFDVS
+374 NQINNQSYYFDAS
-387 DGDEKSGL
+387 DGDEKIGL
-395 QVVNNQT
+395 QVVDNQT

-414 AKIGNYW
+414 AKIGNHW
-421 YYFDADGQM
+421 YYFNAVGQM

-478 LEDGRRVYYDVDNLG
+478 LEDGRRVYYDVDNSG

-504 VGNDYYYFNPG
+504 VGSDYYYFNPG

-522 LKTVDGQQYYF
+522 LKTVDGRQYYF
-533 APTMVANQE
+533 APTMVVNQE

-581 GEQKINGKWYHFQ
+581 GEQKINDKWYHFQ

-603 WYTLEDGRQVYYDVD
+603 WYTLEDGRRVYYDVD
-618 DAGNG
+618 DTGNG

-638 YFNDATGAKETGLKV
+638 YFNDATGAKETGLKT

-660 FAGNNGQALL
+660 FVGNNGQALL
-670 NQFWTND
+670 SQFWIND

-687 QMVQNQQL
+687 QMVKNQQL

-706 DGVGTKVATTIADNW
+706 NGVGTKVAVTIADNW
-721 NFDKKANAELNNL
+721 NFDKKNSSELNNL

-746 LLIDASKA
+746 LLIDASKP

-760 RDAGDA
+760 RDVGDT

-772 VISVPIKANQYG
+772 VIGVPVKANQYG

-794 TADLTTSQGSQIG
+794 TVDLTTSQGSQTG
-807 LKGTFV
+807 LKGTFT
-813 LTVPAMTSDGTFA
+813 LTVPAMATDGTFSV
-826 ITFNSTAYL
+826 TFNSSTYL
-835 KSLKV
+835 KNLKV

-862 NWNLAAGSKQI
+862 DWNLAAGSKQI
-873 VAAQNSRAEYGG
+873 TAAQNSRAEYLG

-908 DTQINSGTIIYVP
+908 DTQINSGTIIYIP
-921 IAVNQN
+921 IAANQN
-927 GATLKLTG
+927 GVTLKLTG

-944 VNNQEVT
+944 LNNQAVT
-951 LGNEFNIDATS
+951 LGNEIKIDATS
-962 APTYLKIQFAGT
+962 TPTYLKIQFAGT

-980 DIAVCYN
+980 AIAVHYN
-987 AAYPGTPTV
+987 V
-996 LAKDADWNLSND
+996 
-1008 NSRPTV
+1008 
-1014 QNNQGEYNGLK
+1014 
-1025 IDGTNGKFA
+1025 
-1034 PRSMDTQVNGGTI
+1034 
-1047 IYIPIAAD
+1047 
-1055 AKGAKVTIS
+1055 
-1064 GTANGQTLTLD
+1064 
-1075 DQAVTLG
+1075 
-1082 QAISVDSTSAH
+1082 
-1093 YLKLLVTGMGSAYL
+1093 
-1107 TDIAVRYNAAYP
+1107 AYP

-1128 TDWNLSND
+1128 ADWNLSND

-1181 SDPTGAKLTISGT
+1181 ADAKGAKVTISGT

-1201 LDGQAITLG
+1201 LDGQTIALG

-1225 LVTGTGSAYLTEIAV
+1225 LVSGTGSAYLTAIAV
-1240 DYGSDTTNDFPGTLP
+1240 DYGSDTTNDFPGALP
-1255 TGKAEDTSWD
+1255 TGKSEDISWD
-1265 LAQAGDR
+1265 LAQAGNR
-1272 PSAEKTTV
+1272 PSAEKSTT

-1294 SPRTTGDTQ
+1294 SPRATGDTQ
-1303 VNNGTIIYIPLYQDA
+1303 INGGTAIYIPLYQDA
-1318 KGATLKISGN
+1318 KGATLKVSGT
-1328 ANGQTLTLDGQSIAL
+1328 ANGQTLTLDGQSITL
-1343 GTPITLDA
+1343 GTPVMLDA
-1351 TTARYLKLAV
+1351 TTARYLKLTV

-1393 QYQTIQSALD
+1393 QYKTIQSALD

-1411 RLVLEIDPGT
+1411 RLVLAIDPGT

-1435 KNADLTGQKAVII
+1435 KNADSTGQKAVVI

-1529 NLIGRQ
+1529 SLIGRQ
-1535 DTVYLQGKGNRV
+1535 NTVYLQGKGNRV
-1547 YISGGK
+1547 YINGGK

-1570 NATINMAYFNGRKT
+1570 NAAINMAYYPGRKT
-1584 GYFAAPNTAKGQA
+1584 GYFAAPNTAKGQT
-1597 GLVFSSCQLTVD
+1597 GLVFNNCQLTVD
-1609 SQYGSNAAIYLA
+1609 NQYGSNAVIYLA

-1645 PNTKDSK
+1645 PKTKDAR
-1652 YADTSSAATFIN
+1652 YAETSSAATFIN
-1664 CQLPANLA
+1664 CQLPDNLA
-1672 QNVFGIWT
+1672 QNVFGVWT
-1680 GKYEDVASGKQS
+1680 GKYEDASGKQS

-1704 VEFNNGTATAEKNLT
+1704 VEFNNSTAADKKSLT

-1728 IQTGDANVYL
+1728 VQTGDASDYL
-1738 KQVLSAMKIGTAAGD
+1738 KQVMSEMKIGTTAGA

>member
-1 MFDYKKHFKMY
+1 
-12 KSGKLW
+12 
-18 IVAGIVSLSLLSGG
+18 
-32 IKAHADTE
+32 
-40 TSGQAI
+40 

-53 SVSSEQTQTTEKGTV
+53 SVSSEQTQTAETNTV
-68 DSFSGSTNAEKT
+68 DSISSSKA
-80 STTNELVAPAV
+80 STTNESVALAA
-91 NKEQSAVDQQK
+91 NKEQSSVNNQTTTDDQNN
-102 TADAQ
+102 DVVSIDNVQ
-107 NDNLVPNNNTQNATA
+107 NTTVA
-122 SKDTQSATANTSA
+122 KDTQSTTVNTPSYDTVA
-135 SNTTTPAQTGTLPVN
+135 QSQTGTLPVN

-179 LTDNRIVYYD
+179 LADNRIVYYD
-189 PQNNQMQYGE
+189 PQNSQMQYGE

-256 NVYTGAQTSGWEKI
+256 NIYTGAQTSGWETI
-270 NGQKYYFAP
+270 DGQKYYFAP

-311 GREVYYNADGQ
+311 GREVYYNANGQ

-342 NIARGWYTLED
+342 NMARGWYTLED
-353 GRRVYYDV
+353 GRQVYYDV
-361 DADGNGTG
+361 DDSGAGQG
-369 MLHGL
+369 MLHGMQKIG
-374 NQINGQSYYFDVS
+374 NDY
-387 DGDEKSGL
+387 
-395 QVVNNQT
+395 
-402 YYFNPIMVKNGE
+402 YYFNPSYGAEETGLKTVNGHQYYFSPTMAANQE
-414 AKIGNYW
+414 EHLADHW
-421 YYFDADGQM
+421 YYFGADGAA

-457 INGKWYH
+457 I
-464 FQTDNGNTARGWYT
+464 D
-478 LEDGRRVYYDVDNLG
+478 
-493 AGQGMLHGIQK
+493 
-504 VGNDYYYFNPG
+504 
-515 YGTEETG
+515 
-522 LKTVDGQQYYF
+522 
-533 APTMVANQE
+533 
-542 EHLADHWY
+542 
-550 YFGANG
+550 
-556 QMQTGFVTLKD
+556 
-567 GRLVYYNADGQMQY
+567 
-581 GEQKINGKWYHFQ
+581 GKWYHFQ

-670 NQFWTND
+670 SQFWTNN
-677 NQTYYFDQQG
+677 NQTYYFNQQG
-687 QMVQNQQL
+687 QMVKNQQL

-706 DGVGTKVATTIADNW
+706 DGVGTKVAATIADNW

-734 GNIEGTTGEYNG
+734 GNIEGATGEYNG

-784 AKITI
+784 AQITI

-813 LTVPAMTSDGTFA
+813 LTVPAMASDGTFA

-835 KSLKV
+835 KNLKV

-935 QKSAGLTIM
+935 QKSADLTIM

-951 LGNEFNIDATS
+951 LGNEIKLNATS
-962 APTYLKIQFAGT
+962 TPTYLKIQFAGT
-974 GSAYLT
+974 GS
-980 DIAVCYN
+980 V
-987 AAYPGTPTV
+987 
-996 LAKDADWNLSND
+996 
-1008 NSRPTV
+1008 
-1014 QNNQGEYNGLK
+1014 
-1025 IDGTNGKFA
+1025 
-1034 PRSMDTQVNGGTI
+1034 
-1047 IYIPIAAD
+1047 
-1055 AKGAKVTIS
+1055 
-1064 GTANGQTLTLD
+1064 
-1075 DQAVTLG
+1075 
-1082 QAISVDSTSAH
+1082 
-1093 YLKLLVTGMGSAYL
+1093 YL

-1153 IDGTNGKFAPRAT
+1153 IDGTNGKFAPQAT
-1166 DTQVNNGTIIYIPIA
+1166 DTQANNGTIIYIPIA
-1181 SDPTGAKLTISGT
+1181 SDPNGAKLTISGN

-1255 TGKAEDTSWD
+1255 TGKSEDTSWD

-1379 DSYQTHVV
+1379 GSYQTHVV

-1481 VTAAATGFSA
+1481 VTVAATGFSA

-1535 DTVYLQGKGNRV
+1535 DTVYLQGKGNRA

-1597 GLVFSSCQLTVD
+1597 GLVFSNCQLTVD

-1626 TVQTTSKVVNG
+1626 TVQTTSKIVNG
-1637 KTILTAYD
+1637 KTILTVYD

-1652 YADTSSAATFIN
+1652 YADTSSAATFVN
-1664 CQLPANLA
+1664 CQLPVNLA
-1672 QNVFGIWT
+1672 QNAFGIWT
-1680 GKYEDVASGKQS
+1680 GKYEDAKGKQS
-1692 TVDITYHPDVRF
+1692 TVNITYHPDVRF
-1704 VEFNNGTATAEKNLT
+1704 VEFNNGTATAEKRLT
-1719 DEKGNVLGT
+1719 DEKGHVLGT
-1728 IQTGDANVYL
+1728 IQTGDANAYL

-1753 WQPIDKL
+1753 WQPADKL

>member
-1 MFDYKKHFKMY
+1 MSDYKMHFKMY

-18 IVAGIVSLSLLSGG
+18 IVAGIAAISLLIGG
-32 IKAHADTE
+32 ANAYADTGNSMQS
-40 TSGQAI
+40 TAPNVI
-46 MSSVGTA
+46 ATPVSSVENQTNESSKVDSISGSVNNEGAPTKNESA
-53 SVSSEQTQTTEKGTV
+53 AAVVSDNQSSVSRQATT
-68 DSFSGSTNAEKT
+68 D
-80 STTNELVAPAV
+80 
-91 NKEQSAVDQQK
+91 DQ
-102 TADAQ
+102 
-107 NDNLVPNNNTQNATA
+107 NNNVQNTTVA
-122 SKDTQSATANTSA
+122 KDTQSATTSA
-135 SNTTTPAQTGTLPVN
+135 SDSNTVVQGQTGTLPVN
-150 QVSGTTEVRQDGHWY
+150 QVSGTTEVHQDGHWY

-209 DANCGA
+209 DTNCGA

-233 ANDGTGRGMLHGIQ
+233 ANDGTGRGMLHGVQ

-256 NVYTGAQTSGWEKI
+256 NIYTGAQTSGWKI
-270 NGQKYYFAP
+270 IDGQKYYFAP

-290 GHWYCFDDTGKI
+290 GHWYCFDDMGKM

-322 MQYGEQKINGKWYHF
+322 MQYGEQKINDKWYHF

-342 NIARGWYTLED
+342 NMARGWYTLED

-369 MLHGL
+369 MLYGL
-374 NQINGQSYYFDVS
+374 NQINNQSYYFDAS
-387 DGDEKSGL
+387 DGDEKIGL
-395 QVVNNQT
+395 QVVDNQT

-414 AKIGNYW
+414 AKIGNHW
-421 YYFDADGQM
+421 YYFNAVGQM

-478 LEDGRRVYYDVDNLG
+478 LEDGRRVYYDVDNSG
-493 AGQGMLHGIQK
+493 AGQGMLHGLQK
-504 VGNDYYYFNPG
+504 VGSDYYYFNPG

-522 LKTVDGQQYYF
+522 LKTVDGRQYYF
-533 APTMVANQE
+533 APTMVVNQE

-603 WYTLEDGRQVYYDVD
+603 WYTLEDGRRVYYDVD
-618 DAGNG
+618 GTGNG

-638 YFNDATGAKETGLKV
+638 YFNDATGAKETGLKT

-660 FAGNNGQALL
+660 FVGNNGQALL
-670 NQFWTND
+670 SQFWIND

-687 QMVQNQQL
+687 QMVKNQQL

-706 DGVGTKVATTIADNW
+706 NGVGTKVAVTIADNW
-721 NFDKKANAELNNL
+721 NFDKKNSSELNNL

-746 LLIDASKA
+746 LLIDASKP

-760 RDAGDA
+760 RDVGDT

-772 VISVPIKANQYG
+772 VIGVPVKANQYG

-794 TADLTTSQGSQIG
+794 TVDLTTSQGSQTG
-807 LKGTFV
+807 LKGTFT
-813 LTVPAMTSDGTFA
+813 LTVPAMATDGTFSV
-826 ITFNSTAYL
+826 TFNSSTYL
-835 KSLKV
+835 KNLKV

-862 NWNLAAGSKQI
+862 DWNLAAGSKQI
-873 VAAQNSRAEYGG
+873 TAAQNSRAEYLG

-908 DTQINSGTIIYVP
+908 DTQINSGTIIYIP
-921 IAVNQN
+921 IAANQN
-927 GATLKLTG
+927 GVTLKLTG

-944 VNNQEVT
+944 LNNQAVT
-951 LGNEFNIDATS
+951 LGNEIKIDATS
-962 APTYLKIQFAGT
+962 TPTYLKIQFAGT

-980 DIAVCYN
+980 DIAVHYN
-987 AAYPGTPTV
+987 VAYPGTPTV
-996 LAKDADWNLSND
+996 SAKDADWNLSND

-1014 QNNQGEYNGLK
+1014 QNNQGK
-1025 IDGTNGKFA
+1025 
-1034 PRSMDTQVNGGTI
+1034 
-1047 IYIPIAAD
+1047 
-1055 AKGAKVTIS
+1055 
-1064 GTANGQTLTLD
+1064 
-1075 DQAVTLG
+1075 
-1082 QAISVDSTSAH
+1082 
-1093 YLKLLVTGMGSAYL
+1093 
-1107 TDIAVRYNAAYP
+1107 
-1119 GTPTVSAKD
+1119 
-1128 TDWNLSND
+1128 
-1136 NSRPT
+1136 
-1141 VQNNQGEYNGLK
+1141 YNGLK

-1181 SDPTGAKLTISGT
+1181 ADAKGAKVTISGT

-1201 LDGQAITLG
+1201 LDGQTIALG

-1225 LVTGTGSAYLTEIAV
+1225 LVSGTGSAYLTAIAV
-1240 DYGSDTTNDFPGTLP
+1240 DYGSDTTNDFPGALP
-1255 TGKAEDTSWD
+1255 TGKSEDISWD
-1265 LAQAGDR
+1265 LAQAGNR
-1272 PSAEKTTV
+1272 PSAEKSTT

-1294 SPRTTGDTQ
+1294 SPRATGDTQ
-1303 VNNGTIIYIPLYQDA
+1303 INGGTAIYIPLYQDA
-1318 KGATLKISGN
+1318 KGATLKVSGT
-1328 ANGQTLTLDGQSIAL
+1328 ANGQTLTLDGQSITL
-1343 GTPITLDA
+1343 GTPVMLDA
-1351 TTARYLKLAV
+1351 TTARYLKLTV

-1393 QYQTIQSALD
+1393 QYKTIQSALD

-1411 RLVLEIDPGT
+1411 WLVLAIDPGT

-1435 KNADLTGQKAVII
+1435 KNADSTGQKAVVI

-1529 NLIGRQ
+1529 SLIGRQ

-1547 YISGGK
+1547 YINGGK

-1570 NATINMAYFNGRKT
+1570 NAAINMAYYPGCKT
-1584 GYFAAPNTAKGQA
+1584 GYFAAPNTAKGQT
-1597 GLVFSSCQLTVD
+1597 GLVFNNCQLTVD
-1609 SQYGSNAAIYLA
+1609 NQYGSNAVIYL
-1621 RPWQT
+1621 
-1626 TVQTTSKVVNG
+1626 G
-1637 KTILTAYD
+1637 E
-1645 PNTKDSK
+1645 
-1652 YADTSSAATFIN
+1652 
-1664 CQLPANLA
+1664 CQ
-1672 QNVFGIWT
+1672 
-1680 GKYEDVASGKQS
+1680 
-1692 TVDITYHPDVRF
+1692 
-1704 VEFNNGTATAEKNLT
+1704 
-1719 DEKGNVLGT
+1719 
-1728 IQTGDANVYL
+1728 
-1738 KQVLSAMKIGTAAGD
+1738 
-1753 WQPIDKL
+1753 

>member
-1 MFDYKKHFKMY
+1 MSDYKMHFKMY

-18 IVAGIVSLSLLSGG
+18 IVAGIAAIGLSIGG
-32 IKAHADTE
+32 VRAYADTGSSMQSTAPNVIAAPVSSAE
-40 TSGQAI
+40 NQANESSKVDSI
-46 MSSVGTA
+46 GGSVNNEGAPTKNESAAAVASDDQSSVSRQA
-53 SVSSEQTQTTEKGTV
+53 TT
-68 DSFSGSTNAEKT
+68 DDQNNNA
-80 STTNELVAPAV
+80 
-91 NKEQSAVDQQK
+91 
-102 TADAQ
+102 
-107 NDNLVPNNNTQNATA
+107 VPNNNVQNTTVA
-122 SKDTQSATANTSA
+122 KDTQSATTNASD
-135 SNTTTPAQTGTLPVN
+135 SNTTVQVQTGTLPVN
-150 QVSGTTEVRQDGHWY
+150 QVSGTTEVHQDGHWY

-189 PQNNQMQYGE
+189 PQTSQMQYGE

-209 DANCGA
+209 DTNCGA

-256 NVYTGAQTSGWEKI
+256 NIYTGAQTSGWETI
-270 NGQKYYFAP
+270 DGQKYYFAP

-290 GHWYCFDDTGKI
+290 GHWYCFDDMGRM

-311 GREVYYNADGQ
+311 GREVYYNTDGQ
-322 MQYGEQKINGKWYHF
+322 MQYGEQKINDKWYHF

-342 NIARGWYTLED
+342 NMARGWYTLED

-361 DADGNGTG
+361 DADGSGAG

-374 NQINGQSYYFDVS
+374 NQINNQSYYFDAS
-387 DGDEKSGL
+387 DGDEKIGL
-395 QVVNNQT
+395 QVVDNQT

-414 AKIGNYW
+414 AKIGNHW
-421 YYFDADGQM
+421 YYFNAAGQM
-430 QTGFVTLKD
+430 QNGFVTLKD

-457 INGKWYH
+457 INDKWYH
-464 FQTDNGNTARGWYT
+464 FQTDNGDTARGWYT
-478 LEDGRRVYYDVDNLG
+478 LEDGRRVYYDVDDSG
-493 AGQGMLHGIQK
+493 AGQGMLHGMQK

-522 LKTVDGQQYYF
+522 LKTVNGQQYYF
-533 APTMVANQE
+533 APTMVVNQE

-556 QMQTGFVTLKD
+556 QKQTGFVTLKD
-567 GRLVYYNADGQMQY
+567 GRLVYYNADGMQY
-581 GEQKINGKWYHFQ
+581 GEQKINDKWYHFQ

-618 DAGNG
+618 DTGNG

-628 GLGKVGNDYY
+628 GLGKVGDDYY
-638 YFNDATGAKETGLKV
+638 YFNDATGAKETGLKT

-670 NQFWTND
+670 SRFWTNN

-687 QMVQNQQL
+687 QMVKNQQL
-695 TIAGEQWQFDA
+695 TIAGEQWRFDA
-706 DGVGTKVATTIADNW
+706 NGVGTKVAAVIADNW
-721 NFDKKANAELNNL
+721 NFDKKSSAELNNL
-734 GNIEGTTGEYNG
+734 GNIEGTTGNYNG
-746 LLIDASKA
+746 LLIDASKP

-760 RDAGDA
+760 RDAGDT

-772 VISVPIKANQYG
+772 VISVPVKANQYG

-794 TADLTTSQGSQIG
+794 TVDLTTNQGSQTG
-807 LKGTFV
+807 LKGTFT
-813 LTVPAMTSDGTFA
+813 LAVPAMAADGTFD
-826 ITFNSTAYL
+826 ITFNSPAYL
-835 KSLKV
+835 KNLKI

-850 PGTPSNVKAEDT
+850 PGTPSNVKAEDAD
-862 NWNLAAGSKQI
+862 WNLAAGSKQI
-873 VAAQNSRAEYGG
+873 ATAQNSRAEYLG

-908 DTQINSGTIIYVP
+908 DTQINSGTIIYIP
-921 IAVNQN
+921 IAANQN
-927 GATLKLTG
+927 GVTLKLTG

-944 VNNQEVT
+944 LNNQAVT
-951 LGNEFNIDATS
+951 LGNEIKIDATS
-962 APTYLKIQFAGT
+962 TPTYLKVQFAGT

-980 DIAVCYN
+980 N
-987 AAYPGTPTV
+987 
-996 LAKDADWNLSND
+996 
-1008 NSRPTV
+1008 
-1014 QNNQGEYNGLK
+1014 
-1025 IDGTNGKFA
+1025 
-1034 PRSMDTQVNGGTI
+1034 
-1047 IYIPIAAD
+1047 
-1055 AKGAKVTIS
+1055 
-1064 GTANGQTLTLD
+1064 
-1075 DQAVTLG
+1075 
-1082 QAISVDSTSAH
+1082 
-1093 YLKLLVTGMGSAYL
+1093 
-1107 TDIAVRYNAAYP
+1107 IAVRYNAAYP

-1166 DTQVNNGTIIYIPIA
+1166 DTQVNGGTIIYIPIA
-1181 SDPTGAKLTISGT
+1181 SDPNGAKVTISGT

-1201 LDGQAITLG
+1201 LDGQAVTLG
-1210 QAISVDSTSAHYLKL
+1210 QAINVDSTSAHYLKL
-1225 LVTGTGSAYLTEIAV
+1225 LVSGTGSAYLTDIAV
-1240 DYGSDTTNDFPGTLP
+1240 DYGSDQTNDFPGTLP
-1255 TGKAEDTSWD
+1255 TGKSEDISWD

-1272 PSAEKTTV
+1272 PNAEKSTT

-1294 SPRTTGDTQ
+1294 SPRATGDTQ
-1303 VNNGTIIYIPLYQDA
+1303 ANNGTIIYIPLYQDA
-1318 KGATLKISGN
+1318 KGAILKVSGN
-1328 ANGQTLTLDGQSIAL
+1328 ANGQTLTLDGQSITL

-1351 TTARYLKLAV
+1351 TTAHYLKLTV

-1403 ANQSSLKD
+1403 SNQSSLKD
-1411 RLVLEIDPGT
+1411 RLVLAIDPGT

-1435 KNADLTGQKAVII
+1435 KNADSTGQKAVVI

-1462 NFVPQD
+1462 DFVPQD
-1468 SHDLGTSKCGTVI
+1468 NHDLGTSKCGTVI
-1481 VTAAATGFSA
+1481 VTVAATGFSA

-1515 AFDSLADQVYLKNC
+1515 AFDSIADQVYLKNC
-1529 NLIGRQ
+1529 NFIGRQ

-1547 YISGGK
+1547 YINGGK

-1559 FVFGD
+1559 FIFGD

-1570 NATINMAYFNGRKT
+1570 NAAINMAYYPGRKT
-1584 GYFAAPNTAKGQA
+1584 GYFAAPNTAKGQT
-1597 GLVFSSCQLTVD
+1597 GLVFNNCQLMVD
-1609 SQYGSNAAIYLA
+1609 NQYGSNAAIYLA

-1645 PNTKDSK
+1645 PNTKDAR
-1652 YADTSSAATFIN
+1652 YADTSSAVTFIN
-1664 CQLPANLA
+1664 CQLPSDLA
-1672 QNVFGIWT
+1672 QNVFGGWT
-1680 GKYEDVASGKQS
+1680 GKYEDAGGKQS

-1704 VEFNNGTATAEKNLT
+1704 IEFNNSTTADKKSLT
-1719 DEKGNVLGT
+1719 DEKGNVLGMV
-1728 IQTGDANVYL
+1728 QTGDASAYL
-1738 KQVLSAMKIGTAAGD
+1738 KQVMSEMKIGTAAGA
-1753 WQPIDKL
+1753 WQPVDKL

>member
-1 MFDYKKHFKMY
+1 MSDYKMHFKMY

-18 IVAGIVSLSLLSGG
+18 IVAGIAATSLSIGG
-32 IKAHADTE
+32 VRAYADTGNSMQS
-40 TSGQAI
+40 TAPNVI
-46 MSSVGTA
+46 ATPVSSVENQTNESSKVDSISGSVNNEGAPTKNESA
-53 SVSSEQTQTTEKGTV
+53 AAVASDNQSSVSRQATT
-68 DSFSGSTNAEKT
+68 D
-80 STTNELVAPAV
+80 
-91 NKEQSAVDQQK
+91 DQ
-102 TADAQ
+102 
-107 NDNLVPNNNTQNATA
+107 NNNVQNTTVA
-122 SKDTQSATANTSA
+122 KDTQSATTSA
-135 SNTTTPAQTGTLPVN
+135 SDSNTVVQGQTGTLPVN
-150 QVSGTTEVRQDGHWY
+150 QVSGTTEVHQDGHWY

-209 DANCGA
+209 DTNCGA

-233 ANDGTGRGMLHGIQ
+233 ANDGTGRGMLHGVQ

-256 NVYTGAQTSGWEKI
+256 NIYTGAQTSGWKI
-270 NGQKYYFAP
+270 IDGQKYYFAP

-290 GHWYCFDDTGKI
+290 GHWYCFDDMGKM

-322 MQYGEQKINGKWYHF
+322 MQYGEQKINDKWYHF

-342 NIARGWYTLED
+342 NMARGWYTLED

-369 MLHGL
+369 MLYGL
-374 NQINGQSYYFDVS
+374 NQINNQSYYFDAS
-387 DGDEKSGL
+387 DGDEKIGL
-395 QVVNNQT
+395 QVVDNQT

-414 AKIGNYW
+414 AKIGNHW
-421 YYFDADGQM
+421 YYFNAVGQM

-478 LEDGRRVYYDVDNLG
+478 LEDGRRVYYDVDNSG
-493 AGQGMLHGIQK
+493 AGQGMLHGLQK
-504 VGNDYYYFNPG
+504 VGSDYYYFNPG

-522 LKTVDGQQYYF
+522 LKTVDGRQYYF
-533 APTMVANQE
+533 APTMVVNQE

-603 WYTLEDGRQVYYDVD
+603 WYILEDGRRVYYDVD
-618 DAGNG
+618 GTGNG

-638 YFNDATGAKETGLKV
+638 YFNDATGAKETGLKT
-653 LNGQTYN
+653 LNDQTYN
-660 FAGNNGQALL
+660 FVGNNGQALL
-670 NQFWTND
+670 SQFWIND

-687 QMVQNQQL
+687 QMVKNQQL

-706 DGVGTKVATTIADNW
+706 NGVGTKVAVTIADNW
-721 NFDKKANAELNNL
+721 NFDKKNSSELNNL

-746 LLIDASKA
+746 LLIDASKP

-760 RDAGDA
+760 RDVGDT

-772 VISVPIKANQYG
+772 VIGVPVKANQYG

-794 TADLTTSQGSQIG
+794 TVDLTTSQESQTG
-807 LKGTFV
+807 LKGTFT
-813 LTVPAMTSDGTFA
+813 LTVPAMATDGTFSV
-826 ITFNSTAYL
+826 TFNSSTYL
-835 KSLKV
+835 KNLKV

-862 NWNLAAGSKQI
+862 DWNLAAGSKQI
-873 VAAQNSRAEYGG
+873 TAAQNSRAEYLG

-908 DTQINSGTIIYVP
+908 DTQINSGTIIYIP
-921 IAVNQN
+921 IAANQN
-927 GATLKLTG
+927 GVTLKLTG

-944 VNNQEVT
+944 LNNQAVT
-951 LGNEFNIDATS
+951 LGNEIKIDATS
-962 APTYLKIQFAGT
+962 TPTYLKIQFAGT

-980 DIAVCYN
+980 DIAVHYN
-987 AAYPGTPTV
+987 V
-996 LAKDADWNLSND
+996 
-1008 NSRPTV
+1008 
-1014 QNNQGEYNGLK
+1014 
-1025 IDGTNGKFA
+1025 
-1034 PRSMDTQVNGGTI
+1034 
-1047 IYIPIAAD
+1047 
-1055 AKGAKVTIS
+1055 
-1064 GTANGQTLTLD
+1064 
-1075 DQAVTLG
+1075 
-1082 QAISVDSTSAH
+1082 
-1093 YLKLLVTGMGSAYL
+1093 
-1107 TDIAVRYNAAYP
+1107 AYP

-1128 TDWNLSND
+1128 ADWNLSND

-1181 SDPTGAKLTISGT
+1181 ADAKGAKVTISGT

-1201 LDGQAITLG
+1201 LDGQSITLG
-1210 QAISVDSTSAHYLKL
+1210 
-1225 LVTGTGSAYLTEIAV
+1225 
-1240 DYGSDTTNDFPGTLP
+1240 
-1255 TGKAEDTSWD
+1255 
-1265 LAQAGDR
+1265 
-1272 PSAEKTTV
+1272 
-1280 SYNGLQIDA
+1280 
-1289 RNGKF
+1289 
-1294 SPRTTGDTQ
+1294 
-1303 VNNGTIIYIPLYQDA
+1303 
-1318 KGATLKISGN
+1318 
-1328 ANGQTLTLDGQSIAL
+1328 
-1343 GTPITLDA
+1343 TPVMLDA
-1351 TTARYLKLAV
+1351 TTARYLKLTV

-1393 QYQTIQSALD
+1393 QYKTIQSALD

-1411 RLVLEIDPGT
+1411 RLVLAIDPGT

-1435 KNADLTGQKAVII
+1435 KNADSTGQKAVVI

-1529 NLIGRQ
+1529 SLIGRQ

-1547 YISGGK
+1547 YINGGK

-1570 NATINMAYFNGRKT
+1570 NAAINMAYYPGRKT
-1584 GYFAAPNTAKGQA
+1584 GYFAAPNTAKGQT
-1597 GLVFSSCQLTVD
+1597 GLVFNNCQLTVD
-1609 SQYGSNAAIYLA
+1609 NQYGSNAVIYLA

-1645 PNTKDSK
+1645 PKTKDAR
-1652 YADTSSAATFIN
+1652 YAETSSAATFIN
-1664 CQLPANLA
+1664 CQLPDNLA
-1672 QNVFGIWT
+1672 QNVFGVWT
-1680 GKYEDVASGKQS
+1680 GKYEDASGKQS

-1704 VEFNNGTATAEKNLT
+1704 VEFNNSTAADKKSLT

-1728 IQTGDANVYL
+1728 VQTGDASDYL
-1738 KQVLSAMKIGTAAGD
+1738 KQVMSEMKIGTTAGA

>member
-1 MFDYKKHFKMY
+1 MSDYKMHFKMY

-18 IVAGIVSLSLLSGG
+18 IVAGIAAISLLIGG
-32 IKAHADTE
+32 ANAYADTGNSMQS
-40 TSGQAI
+40 TAPNVI
-46 MSSVGTA
+46 ATPVSSVENQTNESSKVDSISGSVNNEGAPTKNESA
-53 SVSSEQTQTTEKGTV
+53 AAVASDNQSSVSRQATT
-68 DSFSGSTNAEKT
+68 D
-80 STTNELVAPAV
+80 
-91 NKEQSAVDQQK
+91 DQ
-102 TADAQ
+102 
-107 NDNLVPNNNTQNATA
+107 NNNVQNTTVA
-122 SKDTQSATANTSA
+122 KDTQSATTSA
-135 SNTTTPAQTGTLPVN
+135 SDSNTVVQGQTGTLPVN
-150 QVSGTTEVRQDGHWY
+150 QVSGTTEVHQDGHWY

-209 DANCGA
+209 DTNCGA

-233 ANDGTGRGMLHGIQ
+233 ANDGTGRGMLHGVQ

-256 NVYTGAQTSGWEKI
+256 NIYTGAQTSGWKI
-270 NGQKYYFAP
+270 IDGQKYYFAP

-290 GHWYCFDDTGKI
+290 GHWYCFDDMGKM

-322 MQYGEQKINGKWYHF
+322 MQYGEQKINDKWYHF

-342 NIARGWYTLED
+342 NMARGWYTLED

-369 MLHGL
+369 MLYGL
-374 NQINGQSYYFDVS
+374 NQINNQSYYFDAS
-387 DGDEKSGL
+387 DGDEKIGL
-395 QVVNNQT
+395 QVVDNQT

-414 AKIGNYW
+414 AKIGNHW
-421 YYFDADGQM
+421 YYFNAVGQM

-478 LEDGRRVYYDVDNLG
+478 LEDGRRVYYDVD
-493 AGQGMLHGIQK
+493 
-504 VGNDYYYFNPG
+504 
-515 YGTEETG
+515 GT
-522 LKTVDGQQYYF
+522 
-533 APTMVANQE
+533 
-542 EHLADHWY
+542 
-550 YFGANG
+550 
-556 QMQTGFVTLKD
+556 
-567 GRLVYYNADGQMQY
+567 
-581 GEQKINGKWYHFQ
+581 
-594 TDNGNTARG
+594 
-603 WYTLEDGRQVYYDVD
+603 
-618 DAGNG
+618 GNG

-638 YFNDATGAKETGLKV
+638 YFNDATGAKETGLKT

-660 FAGNNGQALL
+660 FVGNNGQALL
-670 NQFWTND
+670 SQFWIND

-687 QMVQNQQL
+687 QMVKNQQL

-706 DGVGTKVATTIADNW
+706 NGVGTKVAVTIADNW
-721 NFDKKANAELNNL
+721 NFDKKNSSELNNL

-746 LLIDASKA
+746 LLIDASKP

-760 RDAGDA
+760 RDVGDT

-772 VISVPIKANQYG
+772 VIGVPVKANQYG

-794 TADLTTSQGSQIG
+794 TVDLTTSQGSQTG
-807 LKGTFV
+807 LKGTFT
-813 LTVPAMTSDGTFA
+813 LTVPAMATDGTFSV
-826 ITFNSTAYL
+826 TFNSSTYL
-835 KSLKV
+835 KNLKV
-840 DYLTQAPEEY
+840 DYLTQAPEGY

-862 NWNLAAGSKQI
+862 DWNLAAGSKQI
-873 VAAQNSRAEYGG
+873 TAAQNSRAEYLG

-908 DTQINSGTIIYVP
+908 DTQINSGTIIYIP
-921 IAVNQN
+921 IAANQN
-927 GATLKLTG
+927 GVTLKLTG

-944 VNNQEVT
+944 LNNQAVT
-951 LGNEFNIDATS
+951 LGNEIKIDATS
-962 APTYLKIQFAGT
+962 TPTYLKIQFAGT

-980 DIAVCYN
+980 A
-987 AAYPGTPTV
+987 
-996 LAKDADWNLSND
+996 
-1008 NSRPTV
+1008 
-1014 QNNQGEYNGLK
+1014 
-1025 IDGTNGKFA
+1025 
-1034 PRSMDTQVNGGTI
+1034 
-1047 IYIPIAAD
+1047 
-1055 AKGAKVTIS
+1055 
-1064 GTANGQTLTLD
+1064 
-1075 DQAVTLG
+1075 
-1082 QAISVDSTSAH
+1082 
-1093 YLKLLVTGMGSAYL
+1093 
-1107 TDIAVRYNAAYP
+1107 
-1119 GTPTVSAKD
+1119 
-1128 TDWNLSND
+1128 
-1136 NSRPT
+1136 
-1141 VQNNQGEYNGLK
+1141 
-1153 IDGTNGKFAPRAT
+1153 
-1166 DTQVNNGTIIYIPIA
+1166 
-1181 SDPTGAKLTISGT
+1181 
-1194 ANGQTLT
+1194 
-1201 LDGQAITLG
+1201 
-1210 QAISVDSTSAHYLKL
+1210 
-1225 LVTGTGSAYLTEIAV
+1225 IAV
-1240 DYGSDTTNDFPGTLP
+1240 DYGSDTTNDFPGALP
-1255 TGKAEDTSWD
+1255 TGKSEDISWD
-1265 LAQAGDR
+1265 LAQAGNR
-1272 PSAEKTTV
+1272 PSAEKSTT

-1294 SPRTTGDTQ
+1294 SPRATGDTQ
-1303 VNNGTIIYIPLYQDA
+1303 INGGTAIYIPLYQDA
-1318 KGATLKISGN
+1318 KGATLKVSGT
-1328 ANGQTLTLDGQSIAL
+1328 ANGQTLTLDGQSITL
-1343 GTPITLDA
+1343 GTPVMLDA
-1351 TTARYLKLAV
+1351 TTARYLKLTV

-1393 QYQTIQSALD
+1393 QYKTIQSALD

-1411 RLVLEIDPGT
+1411 RLVLAIDPGT

-1435 KNADLTGQKAVII
+1435 KNADSTGQKAVVI

-1529 NLIGRQ
+1529 SLIGRQ

-1547 YISGGK
+1547 YINGGK

-1570 NATINMAYFNGRKT
+1570 NAAINMAYYPGRKT
-1584 GYFAAPNTAKGQA
+1584 GYFAAPNTAKGQT
-1597 GLVFSSCQLTVD
+1597 GLVFNNCQLTVD
-1609 SQYGSNAAIYLA
+1609 NQYGSNAAIYLA

-1626 TVQTTSKVVNG
+1626 TVQTTNKVVNG

-1645 PNTKDSK
+1645 PKTKDAR

-1664 CQLPANLA
+1664 CQLPSGLA
-1672 QNVFGIWT
+1672 QNVFGGWT
-1680 GKYEDVASGKQS
+1680 GKYEDASGKQS

-1704 VEFNNGTATAEKNLT
+1704 VEFNNSTAADKKSLT

-1728 IQTGDANVYL
+1728 VQTGDASDYL
-1738 KQVLSAMKIGTAAGD
+1738 KQVMSEMKIGTTAGA

>member
-1 MFDYKKHFKMY
+1 MSDYKMHFKMY

-18 IVAGIVSLSLLSGG
+18 IVAGIAATSLSIGG
-32 IKAHADTE
+32 VRAYADTGNSMPS
-40 TSGQAI
+40 TAPSVIAAPV
-46 MSSVGTA
+46 SSV
-53 SVSSEQTQTTEKGTV
+53 ENQTTESSKIDSIGGSVNDKGA
-68 DSFSGSTNAEKT
+68 STK
-80 STTNELVAPAV
+80 NESATAVASD
-91 NKEQSAVDQQK
+91 EQSAVNQQVTTDDQNNN
-102 TADAQ
+102 A
-107 NDNLVPNNNTQNATA
+107 VPNNNVQNTTVA
-122 SKDTQSATANTSA
+122 KDTQSATTSA
-135 SNTTTPAQTGTLPVN
+135 SDSNTVVQGQTGTLPVN
-150 QVSGTTEVRQDGHWY
+150 QVSGTTEVHQDGHWY

-209 DANCGA
+209 DTNCGA

-233 ANDGTGRGMLHGIQ
+233 ANDGTGRGMLHGVQ

-256 NVYTGAQTSGWEKI
+256 NIYTGAQTSGWKI
-270 NGQKYYFAP
+270 IDGQKYYFAP

-290 GHWYCFDDTGKI
+290 GHWYCFDDMGKM

-322 MQYGEQKINGKWYHF
+322 MQYGEQKINDKWYHF

-342 NIARGWYTLED
+342 NMARGWYTLED

-369 MLHGL
+369 MLYGL
-374 NQINGQSYYFDVS
+374 NQINNQSYYFDAS
-387 DGDEKSGL
+387 DGDEKIGL
-395 QVVNNQT
+395 QVVDNQT

-414 AKIGNYW
+414 AKIGNHW
-421 YYFDADGQM
+421 YYFNAVGQM

-478 LEDGRRVYYDVDNLG
+478 LEDGRRVYYDVDNSG
-493 AGQGMLHGIQK
+493 AGQGMLHGLQK
-504 VGNDYYYFNPG
+504 VGSDYYYFNPG

-522 LKTVDGQQYYF
+522 LKTVDGRQYYF
-533 APTMVANQE
+533 APTMVVNQE

-581 GEQKINGKWYHFQ
+581 GEQKINSKWYHFQ

-603 WYTLEDGRQVYYDVD
+603 WYTLEDGRRVYYDVD
-618 DAGNG
+618 GTGNG

-638 YFNDATGAKETGLKV
+638 YFNDATGAKETGLKT

-660 FAGNNGQALL
+660 FVGNNGQALL
-670 NQFWTND
+670 SQFWIND

-687 QMVQNQQL
+687 QMVKNQQL

-706 DGVGTKVATTIADNW
+706 NGVGTKVAVTIADNW
-721 NFDKKANAELNNL
+721 NFDKKNSSELNNL

-746 LLIDASKA
+746 LLIDASKP

-760 RDAGDA
+760 RDVGDT

-772 VISVPIKANQYG
+772 VIGVPVKANQYG

-794 TADLTTSQGSQIG
+794 TVDLTTSQGSQTG
-807 LKGTFV
+807 LKGTFT
-813 LTVPAMTSDGTFA
+813 LTVPAMATDGTFSV
-826 ITFNSTAYL
+826 TFNSSTYL
-835 KSLKV
+835 KNLKV

-862 NWNLAAGSKQI
+862 DWNLAAGSKQI
-873 VAAQNSRAEYGG
+873 TAAQNSRAEYLG

-908 DTQINSGTIIYVP
+908 DTQINSGTIIYIP
-921 IAVNQN
+921 IAANQN
-927 GATLKLTG
+927 GVTLKLTG

-944 VNNQEVT
+944 LNNQAVT
-951 LGNEFNIDATS
+951 LGNEIKIDATS
-962 APTYLKIQFAGT
+962 TPTYLKIQFAGT

-980 DIAVCYN
+980 DIAVHYN
-987 AAYPGTPTV
+987 V
-996 LAKDADWNLSND
+996 
-1008 NSRPTV
+1008 
-1014 QNNQGEYNGLK
+1014 
-1025 IDGTNGKFA
+1025 
-1034 PRSMDTQVNGGTI
+1034 
-1047 IYIPIAAD
+1047 
-1055 AKGAKVTIS
+1055 
-1064 GTANGQTLTLD
+1064 
-1075 DQAVTLG
+1075 
-1082 QAISVDSTSAH
+1082 
-1093 YLKLLVTGMGSAYL
+1093 
-1107 TDIAVRYNAAYP
+1107 AYP

-1128 TDWNLSND
+1128 ADWNLSND

-1166 DTQVNNGTIIYIPIA
+1166 DTQVNG
-1181 SDPTGAKLTISGT
+1181 
-1194 ANGQTLT
+1194 
-1201 LDGQAITLG
+1201 
-1210 QAISVDSTSAHYLKL
+1210 
-1225 LVTGTGSAYLTEIAV
+1225 
-1240 DYGSDTTNDFPGTLP
+1240 
-1255 TGKAEDTSWD
+1255 
-1265 LAQAGDR
+1265 
-1272 PSAEKTTV
+1272 
-1280 SYNGLQIDA
+1280 
-1289 RNGKF
+1289 
-1294 SPRTTGDTQ
+1294 
-1303 VNNGTIIYIPLYQDA
+1303 GTIIYIPLYQDA
-1318 KGATLKISGN
+1318 KGAILKVSGT
-1328 ANGQTLTLDGQSIAL
+1328 ANGQTLTLDGQSITL
-1343 GTPITLDA
+1343 GTPVMLDA
-1351 TTARYLKLAV
+1351 TTARYLKLTV

-1393 QYQTIQSALD
+1393 QYKTIQSALD

-1411 RLVLEIDPGT
+1411 RLVLAIDPGT

-1435 KNADLTGQKAVII
+1435 KNADSTGQKAVVI

-1462 NFVPQD
+1462 NFVPRD
-1468 SHDLGTSKCGTVI
+1468 NHDLGTSKCGTVI

-1529 NLIGRQ
+1529 NFIGRQ

-1547 YISGGK
+1547 YINGGK

-1559 FVFGD
+1559 FIFGD

-1570 NATINMAYFNGRKT
+1570 NAAINMAYYPGRKT
-1584 GYFAAPNTAKGQA
+1584 GYFAAPNTAKSQT
-1597 GLVFSSCQLTVD
+1597 GLVFNNCQLTVD
-1609 SQYGSNAAIYLA
+1609 NQYGSNAAIYLA

-1645 PNTKDSK
+1645 PNTKDAR
-1652 YADTSSAATFIN
+1652 YADTSSAVTFIN
-1664 CQLPANLA
+1664 CQLPSGLA
-1672 QNVFGIWT
+1672 QNVFGGWT
-1680 GKYEDVASGKQS
+1680 GKYEDASGKQS

-1704 VEFNNGTATAEKNLT
+1704 VEFNNSTAADKKSLT

-1728 IQTGDANVYL
+1728 VQTGDASDYL
-1738 KQVLSAMKIGTAAGD
+1738 KQVMSEMKIGTTAGA

>member
-1 MFDYKKHFKMY
+1 MSDYKMHFKMY

-18 IVAGIVSLSLLSGG
+18 IVAGIVSLSLLGG
-32 IKAHADTE
+32 GVKAYADTE
-40 TSGQAI
+40 TNSQ
-46 MSSVGTA
+46 TA
-53 SVSSEQTQTTEKGTV
+53 TQNATTIPVSSAQIQQTAETSTV
-68 DSFSGSTNAEKT
+68 DSSSSSVKDEQASTMSESAT
-80 STTNELVAPAV
+80 VVA
-91 NKEQSAVDQQK
+91 KQEQSLASQQ
-102 TADAQ
+102 TTTDAQ
-107 NDNLVPNNNTQNATA
+107 NNNVVPNNNVQNTTVA
-122 SKDTQSATANTSA
+122 KDTQSATTNASD
-135 SNTTTPAQTGTLPVN
+135 SNTTVQGQTGTLPVN
-150 QVSGTTEVRQDGHWY
+150 QVSGTTEVHQDGHWY

-189 PQNNQMQYGE
+189 PQTSQMQYGE

-209 DANCGA
+209 DTNCGA

-247 TIDGQTYDF
+247 TINGQTYNF
-256 NVYTGAQTSGWEKI
+256 NIYTGAQTSGWKI
-270 NGQKYYFAP
+270 IDGQKYYFAP

-290 GHWYCFDDTGKI
+290 GHWYCFDDMG
-302 RTGFVRLND
+302 RMLTGFVRLND

-322 MQYGEQKINGKWYHF
+322 MQYSEQKINDKWYHF
-337 QTDNG
+337 QTNNG
-342 NIARGWYTLED
+342 NMARGWYTLED

-361 DADGNGTG
+361 DDDGSGAG

-374 NQINGQSYYFDVS
+374 NQINNQSYYFDAS
-387 DGDEKSGL
+387 DGDEKIGL
-395 QVVNNQT
+395 QVVDNQT

-414 AKIGNYW
+414 AKIGNHW
-421 YYFDADGQM
+421 YYFNAAGQM

-457 INGKWYH
+457 INDKWYH
-464 FQTDNGNTARGWYT
+464 FQTDNGDTARGWYT
-478 LEDGRRVYYDVDNLG
+478 LEDGRWVYYDVDNSG
-493 AGQGMLHGIQK
+493 AGQGMLHGMQK

-522 LKTVDGQQYYF
+522 LKTVNGQQYYF
-533 APTMVANQE
+533 APTMVVNQE

-618 DAGNG
+618 DTGNG

-628 GLGKVGNDYY
+628 GLGKVGDDYY
-638 YFNDATGAKETGLKV
+638 YFNDATGAKETGLKT

-670 NQFWTND
+670 SQFWTND

-687 QMVQNQQL
+687 QMVKNQHL
-695 TIAGEQWQFDA
+695 TIDGEQWRFDA
-706 DGVGTKVATTIADNW
+706 NGVGTKVAVKIADNW
-721 NFDKKANAELNNL
+721 NFDKKSSAELNNL

-746 LLIDASKA
+746 LLIDASKP

-760 RDAGDA
+760 RDAGDT

-772 VISVPIKANQYG
+772 VISVPVKANQYG

-794 TADLTTSQGSQIG
+794 TVDLTTGQGAQTG
-807 LKGTFV
+807 LKGTFT
-813 LTVPAMTSDGTFA
+813 LAVPAIATDGTFA
-826 ITFNSTAYL
+826 ITFNSPAYL
-835 KSLKV
+835 KNLKI
-840 DYLTQAPEEY
+840 DYLIQAPEEY
-850 PGTPSNVKAEDT
+850 PGTPSNVKAEDAD
-862 NWNLAAGSKQI
+862 WNLAAGSKQI
-873 VAAQNSRAEYGG
+873 MAAQNSRAEYLG

-921 IAVNQN
+921 IAANQN
-927 GATLKLTG
+927 GVTLKLAG

-951 LGNEFNIDATS
+951 LGNEIKIDAVST
-962 APTYLKIQFAGT
+962 PTYLKIQFAGT

-980 DIAVCYN
+980 DIAV
-987 AAYPGTPTV
+987 
-996 LAKDADWNLSND
+996 
-1008 NSRPTV
+1008 
-1014 QNNQGEYNGLK
+1014 
-1025 IDGTNGKFA
+1025 
-1034 PRSMDTQVNGGTI
+1034 
-1047 IYIPIAAD
+1047 
-1055 AKGAKVTIS
+1055 
-1064 GTANGQTLTLD
+1064 
-1075 DQAVTLG
+1075 
-1082 QAISVDSTSAH
+1082 
-1093 YLKLLVTGMGSAYL
+1093 
-1107 TDIAVRYNAAYP
+1107 RYNVAYP

-1166 DTQVNNGTIIYIPIA
+1166 DTQVNGGTIIYIPIT
-1181 SDPTGAKLTISGT
+1181 SDPNGAKVTISGT

-1201 LDGQAITLG
+1201 LDGQAVTLG
-1210 QAISVDSTSAHYLKL
+1210 QAINVDSTSAHYLKL
-1225 LVTGTGSAYLTEIAV
+1225 LVNGTGSAYLTDIVV
-1240 DYGSDTTNDFPGTLP
+1240 DYGSDQTNDFPGTLP
-1255 TGKAEDTSWD
+1255 TGKSEDISWD
-1265 LAQAGDR
+1265 LAQAGGR
-1272 PSAEKTTV
+1272 PSAEKATT

-1294 SPRTTGDTQ
+1294 SPRATGDTQ
-1303 VNNGTIIYIPLYQDA
+1303 VNNGTIIYIPLYQDI
-1318 KGATLKISGN
+1318 KGATLKVSGN
-1328 ANGQTLTLDGQSIAL
+1328 ANGQTLTLDGQSITL
-1343 GTPITLDA
+1343 GTPIMLDA
-1351 TTARYLKLAV
+1351 TTARYLKLTV

-1435 KNADLTGQKAVII
+1435 KNADLTGQKAVVI

-1468 SHDLGTSKCGTVI
+1468 NHDLGTSKCGTVI

-1547 YISGGK
+1547 YINGGK

-1570 NATINMAYFNGRKT
+1570 NATINMAYYNGRKT
-1584 GYFAAPNTAKGQA
+1584 GYFTAPNTAKGQT
-1597 GLVFSSCQLTVD
+1597 GLVFNNCHLTVD
-1609 SQYGSNAAIYLA
+1609 GQYGSNAAIYLA

-1626 TVQTTSKVVNG
+1626 TIQTTSKVVNG
-1637 KTILTAYD
+1637 KMIITAYD
-1645 PNTKDSK
+1645 PNTKDSR
-1652 YADTSSAATFIN
+1652 YTDTSSAVTFIN
-1664 CQLPANLA
+1664 CQLPTNLA
-1672 QNVFGIWT
+1672 QNVFGVWT
-1680 GKYEDVASGKQS
+1680 GKYEDASGKQS

-1704 VEFNNGTATAEKNLT
+1704 IEFNNSTTADKKSLM

-1728 IQTGDANVYL
+1728 IQTGDASAYL
-1738 KQVLSAMKIGTAAGD
+1738 KQVMSEMKIGTTAGA
-1753 WQPIDKL
+1753 WQPVDKL

>member
-515 YGTEETG
+515 YGTEETD

-706 DGVGTKVATTIADNW
+706 DGVGTKVAATIADNW

-734 GNIEGTTGEYNG
+734 GNIEGTTDEYNG

-835 KSLKV
+835 KNLKV

-873 VAAQNSRAEYGG
+873 AAAQNSRAEYGG

-908 DTQINSGTIIYVP
+908 DTQI
-921 IAVNQN
+921 
-927 GATLKLTG
+927 
-935 QKSAGLTIM
+935 
-944 VNNQEVT
+944 
-951 LGNEFNIDATS
+951 
-962 APTYLKIQFAGT
+962 
-974 GSAYLT
+974 
-980 DIAVCYN
+980 
-987 AAYPGTPTV
+987 
-996 LAKDADWNLSND
+996 
-1008 NSRPTV
+1008 
-1014 QNNQGEYNGLK
+1014 
-1025 IDGTNGKFA
+1025 
-1034 PRSMDTQVNGGTI
+1034 NGGTI

-1107 TDIAVRYNAAYP
+1107 TDIAVRYDAAYP

-1181 SDPTGAKLTISGT
+1181 SDPNGAKLTISGN

-1210 QAISVDSTSAHYLKL
+1210 QAISVDSTSAYYLKL
-1225 LVTGTGSAYLTEIAV
+1225 LVSGTGSAYLTEIAV

-1294 SPRTTGDTQ
+1294 SPRATGDTQ

-1318 KGATLKISGN
+1318 KGATLKISGM
-1328 ANGQTLTLDGQSIAL
+1328 ANDQTLTLDGQSIAL
-1343 GTPITLDA
+1343 GTPIILDA

-1387 KVGANE
+1387 KVGSNE

-1421 YTEAVQVNKPGVIF
+1421 YMEAVQVNKPGVIF

-1481 VTAAATGFSA
+1481 VMAAATGFSA

-1597 GLVFSSCQLTVD
+1597 GLVFNNCQLTVD

-1645 PNTKDSK
+1645 PNTKDSR
-1652 YADTSSAATFIN
+1652 YADTSSAATFVN
-1664 CQLPANLA
+1664 CQLPVSLA

-1680 GKYEDVASGKQS
+1680 GKYEDAASGKQS

-1704 VEFNNGTATAEKNLT
+1704 VEFNNGTATAEKRLT
-1719 DEKGNVLGT
+1719 DEKNNVLGT
-1728 IQTGDANVYL
+1728 IQTGDVNAYL

>member
-1 MFDYKKHFKMY
+1 MSDYKMHFKMY

-18 IVAGIVSLSLLSGG
+18 IVAGIVSLSLLGG
-32 IKAHADTE
+32 GVKAYADTE
-40 TSGQAI
+40 TNSQ
-46 MSSVGTA
+46 TA
-53 SVSSEQTQTTEKGTV
+53 TQNATTIPVSSAQIQQTAETSTV
-68 DSFSGSTNAEKT
+68 DSSSSSVKDEQASTMSESAT
-80 STTNELVAPAV
+80 VVA
-91 NKEQSAVDQQK
+91 KQEQSLASQQ
-102 TADAQ
+102 TTTDAQ
-107 NDNLVPNNNTQNATA
+107 NNNVVPNNNVQNTTVA
-122 SKDTQSATANTSA
+122 KDTQSATTNASD
-135 SNTTTPAQTGTLPVN
+135 SNTTVQGQTGTLPVN
-150 QVSGTTEVRQDGHWY
+150 QVSGTTEVHQDGHWY

-189 PQNNQMQYGE
+189 PQTSQMQYGE

-209 DANCGA
+209 DTNCGA

-247 TIDGQTYDF
+247 TINGQTYNF
-256 NVYTGAQTSGWEKI
+256 NIYTGAQTSGWKI
-270 NGQKYYFAP
+270 IDGQKYYFAP

-290 GHWYCFDDTGKI
+290 GHWYCFDDMG
-302 RTGFVRLND
+302 RMLTGFVRLND

-322 MQYGEQKINGKWYHF
+322 MQYSEQKINDKWYHF
-337 QTDNG
+337 QTNNG
-342 NIARGWYTLED
+342 NMARGWYTLED

-361 DADGNGTG
+361 DADGSGAG

-374 NQINGQSYYFDVS
+374 NQINNQSYYFDAS
-387 DGDEKSGL
+387 DGDEKIGL
-395 QVVNNQT
+395 QVVDNQT

-414 AKIGNYW
+414 AKIGNHW
-421 YYFDADGQM
+421 YYFNAAGQM

-457 INGKWYH
+457 INDKWYH
-464 FQTDNGNTARGWYT
+464 FQTDNGDTARGWYT
-478 LEDGRRVYYDVDNLG
+478 LEDGRWVYYDVDNSG
-493 AGQGMLHGIQK
+493 AGQGMLHGMQK

-522 LKTVDGQQYYF
+522 LKTVNGQQYYF
-533 APTMVANQE
+533 APTMVVNQE

-618 DAGNG
+618 DTGNG

-628 GLGKVGNDYY
+628 GLGKVGDDYY
-638 YFNDATGAKETGLKV
+638 YFNDATGAKETGLKT

-670 NQFWTND
+670 SQFWTND

-687 QMVQNQQL
+687 QMVKNQHL
-695 TIAGEQWQFDA
+695 TIDGEQWRFDA
-706 DGVGTKVATTIADNW
+706 NGVGTKVAVKIADNW
-721 NFDKKANAELNNL
+721 NFDKKSSAELNNL

-746 LLIDASKA
+746 LLIDASKP

-760 RDAGDA
+760 RDAGDT

-772 VISVPIKANQYG
+772 VISVPVKANQY
-784 AKITI
+784 
-789 ELSGG
+789 
-794 TADLTTSQGSQIG
+794 
-807 LKGTFV
+807 
-813 LTVPAMTSDGTFA
+813 
-826 ITFNSTAYL
+826 
-835 KSLKV
+835 
-840 DYLTQAPEEY
+840 
-850 PGTPSNVKAEDT
+850 
-862 NWNLAAGSKQI
+862 
-873 VAAQNSRAEYGG
+873 
-885 LKIDASTAG
+885 
-894 AKFAPRDNNDGTGL
+894 
-908 DTQINSGTIIYVP
+908 
-921 IAVNQN
+921 
-927 GATLKLTG
+927 
-935 QKSAGLTIM
+935 
-944 VNNQEVT
+944 
-951 LGNEFNIDATS
+951 
-962 APTYLKIQFAGT
+962 
-974 GSAYLT
+974 
-980 DIAVCYN
+980 
-987 AAYPGTPTV
+987 
-996 LAKDADWNLSND
+996 
-1008 NSRPTV
+1008 
-1014 QNNQGEYNGLK
+1014 
-1025 IDGTNGKFA
+1025 
-1034 PRSMDTQVNGGTI
+1034 
-1047 IYIPIAAD
+1047 
-1055 AKGAKVTIS
+1055 GAKVTIS

-1075 DQAVTLG
+1075 GQAVTLG
-1082 QAISVDSTSAH
+1082 QAINVDSTSAH
-1093 YLKLLVTGMGSAYL
+1093 YLKLLVNGTGSAYL
-1107 TDIAVRYNAAYP
+1107 TDIV
-1119 GTPTVSAKD
+1119 
-1128 TDWNLSND
+1128 
-1136 NSRPT
+1136 
-1141 VQNNQGEYNGLK
+1141 
-1153 IDGTNGKFAPRAT
+1153 
-1166 DTQVNNGTIIYIPIA
+1166 
-1181 SDPTGAKLTISGT
+1181 
-1194 ANGQTLT
+1194 
-1201 LDGQAITLG
+1201 
-1210 QAISVDSTSAHYLKL
+1210 
-1225 LVTGTGSAYLTEIAV
+1225 V
-1240 DYGSDTTNDFPGTLP
+1240 DYGSDQTNDFPGTLP
-1255 TGKAEDTSWD
+1255 TGKSEDISWD
-1265 LAQAGDR
+1265 LAQAGGR
-1272 PSAEKTTV
+1272 PSAEKATT

-1294 SPRTTGDTQ
+1294 SPRATGDTQ
-1303 VNNGTIIYIPLYQDA
+1303 VNNGTIIYIPLYQDI
-1318 KGATLKISGN
+1318 KGATLKVSGN
-1328 ANGQTLTLDGQSIAL
+1328 ANGQTLTLDGQSITL
-1343 GTPITLDA
+1343 GTPIMLDA
-1351 TTARYLKLAV
+1351 TTARYLKLTV

-1435 KNADLTGQKAVII
+1435 KNADLTGQKAVVI

-1529 NLIGRQ
+1529 SLIGRQ

-1547 YISGGK
+1547 YINGGK

-1570 NATINMAYFNGRKT
+1570 NATINMAYYNGRKT
-1584 GYFAAPNTAKGQA
+1584 GYFTAPNTAKGQT
-1597 GLVFSSCQLTVD
+1597 GLVFNNCHLTVD
-1609 SQYGSNAAIYLA
+1609 GQYGSNAAIYLA

-1626 TVQTTSKVVNG
+1626 TIQTTSKVVNG
-1637 KTILTAYD
+1637 KMIITAYD
-1645 PNTKDSK
+1645 PNTKDSR
-1652 YADTSSAATFIN
+1652 YTDTSSAVTFIN
-1664 CQLPANLA
+1664 CQLPTNLA
-1672 QNVFGIWT
+1672 QNVFGVWT
-1680 GKYEDVASGKQS
+1680 GKYEDASGKQS

-1704 VEFNNGTATAEKNLT
+1704 IEFNNSTTADKKSLM

-1728 IQTGDANVYL
+1728 IQTGDASAYL
-1738 KQVLSAMKIGTAAGD
+1738 KQVMSEMKIGTTAGA
-1753 WQPIDKL
+1753 WQPVDKL

>member
-1 MFDYKKHFKMY
+1 MSDYKMHFKMY

-18 IVAGIVSLSLLSGG
+18 IVAGIVSLSLLGG
-32 IKAHADTE
+32 GVKAYADTE
-40 TSGQAI
+40 TNSQ
-46 MSSVGTA
+46 TA
-53 SVSSEQTQTTEKGTV
+53 TQNATTIPVSSAQIQQTAETSTV
-68 DSFSGSTNAEKT
+68 DSSSSSVKD
-80 STTNELVAPAV
+80 
-91 NKEQSAVDQQK
+91 EQSSTMSESATVVAKQEQSLASQQ
-102 TADAQ
+102 TTTDAQ
-107 NDNLVPNNNTQNATA
+107 NNNVVPNNNVQNTTVV
-122 SKDTQSATANTSA
+122 KDTQSATTNA
-135 SNTTTPAQTGTLPVN
+135 SDFNTTVQGQTGTLPVN
-150 QVSGTTEVRQDGHWY
+150 QVSGTTEVHQDGHWY

-189 PQNNQMQYGE
+189 PQTSQMQYGE

-209 DANCGA
+209 DTNCGA

-256 NVYTGAQTSGWEKI
+256 NIYTGAQTSGWKI
-270 NGQKYYFAP
+270 IDGQKYYFAP
-279 AMVHGMEKQID
+279 AMVHGTEKQID
-290 GHWYCFDDTGKI
+290 GHWYCFDDMG
-302 RTGFVRLND
+302 RMLTGFVRLND

-322 MQYGEQKINGKWYHF
+322 MQYGEQKINDKWYHF

-342 NIARGWYTLED
+342 D
-353 GRRVYYDV
+353 
-361 DADGNGTG
+361 
-369 MLHGL
+369 
-374 NQINGQSYYFDVS
+374 
-387 DGDEKSGL
+387 
-395 QVVNNQT
+395 
-402 YYFNPIMVKNGE
+402 
-414 AKIGNYW
+414 
-421 YYFDADGQM
+421 
-430 QTGFVTLKD
+430 
-439 GRLVYY
+439 
-445 NADGQMQYGEQK
+445 
-457 INGKWYH
+457 
-464 FQTDNGNTARGWYT
+464 TARGWYT
-478 LEDGRRVYYDVDNLG
+478 LEDGRRVYYDVDNSG
-493 AGQGMLHGIQK
+493 AGQGMLHGMQK

-522 LKTVDGQQYYF
+522 LKTVNGQQYYF
-533 APTMVANQE
+533 APTMVVNQE

-618 DAGNG
+618 DTGNG

-628 GLGKVGNDYY
+628 GLGKVGDDYY
-638 YFNDATGAKETGLKV
+638 YFNDATGAKETGLKT

-670 NQFWTND
+670 SQFWTND

-687 QMVQNQQL
+687 QMVKNQQL
-695 TIAGEQWQFDA
+695 TIDGEQWRFDA
-706 DGVGTKVATTIADNW
+706 NGVGTKVAVKIADNW
-721 NFDKKANAELNNL
+721 NFDKKSSAELNNL

-746 LLIDASKA
+746 LLIDASKP

-760 RDAGDA
+760 RDAGDT

-772 VISVPIKANQYG
+772 VISVPVKANQYG

-794 TADLTTSQGSQIG
+794 TVDLTTGQGAQTG
-807 LKGTFV
+807 LKGTFT
-813 LTVPAMTSDGTFA
+813 LAVPAMATDGTFA
-826 ITFNSTAYL
+826 ITFNSPAYL
-835 KSLKV
+835 KNLKI

-850 PGTPSNVKAEDT
+850 PGTPSNVKAEDAD
-862 NWNLAAGSKQI
+862 WNLAAGSKQI
-873 VAAQNSRAEYGG
+873 MAAQNSRAEYLG

-921 IAVNQN
+921 IAANQN
-927 GATLKLTG
+927 GVTLKLAG
-935 QKSAGLTIM
+935 QKSADLTIM

-951 LGNEFNIDATS
+951 LGNETKIDAVST
-962 APTYLKIQFAGT
+962 PTYLKIQFAGT

-980 DIAVCYN
+980 DIAV
-987 AAYPGTPTV
+987 
-996 LAKDADWNLSND
+996 
-1008 NSRPTV
+1008 
-1014 QNNQGEYNGLK
+1014 
-1025 IDGTNGKFA
+1025 
-1034 PRSMDTQVNGGTI
+1034 
-1047 IYIPIAAD
+1047 
-1055 AKGAKVTIS
+1055 
-1064 GTANGQTLTLD
+1064 
-1075 DQAVTLG
+1075 
-1082 QAISVDSTSAH
+1082 
-1093 YLKLLVTGMGSAYL
+1093 
-1107 TDIAVRYNAAYP
+1107 
-1119 GTPTVSAKD
+1119 
-1128 TDWNLSND
+1128 
-1136 NSRPT
+1136 
-1141 VQNNQGEYNGLK
+1141 
-1153 IDGTNGKFAPRAT
+1153 
-1166 DTQVNNGTIIYIPIA
+1166 
-1181 SDPTGAKLTISGT
+1181 
-1194 ANGQTLT
+1194 
-1201 LDGQAITLG
+1201 
-1210 QAISVDSTSAHYLKL
+1210 
-1225 LVTGTGSAYLTEIAV
+1225 
-1240 DYGSDTTNDFPGTLP
+1240 DYGSDQTNDFPGTLP
-1255 TGKAEDTSWD
+1255 TGKSEDISWD

-1272 PSAEKTTV
+1272 PSAEKSTT

-1294 SPRTTGDTQ
+1294 SPRATGDTQ

-1318 KGATLKISGN
+1318 KGAMLKVSGN
-1328 ANGQTLTLDGQSIAL
+1328 ANGQTLTLDGQSITL
-1343 GTPITLDA
+1343 GTPIMLDA
-1351 TTARYLKLAV
+1351 TTARYLKLTV

-1435 KNADLTGQKAVII
+1435 KNADLTGQKAVVI

-1468 SHDLGTSKCGTVI
+1468 NHDLGTSKCGTVI

-1547 YISGGK
+1547 YINGGK

-1570 NATINMAYFNGRKT
+1570 NATINMAYYNGRKT
-1584 GYFAAPNTAKGQA
+1584 GYFTAPNTAKGQT
-1597 GLVFSSCQLTVD
+1597 GLVFNNCHLTVD
-1609 SQYGSNAAIYLA
+1609 GQYGSNAAIYLA

-1626 TVQTTSKVVNG
+1626 TIQTTSKVVNG
-1637 KTILTAYD
+1637 KMIITAYD
-1645 PNTKDSK
+1645 PNTKDSR
-1652 YADTSSAATFIN
+1652 YTDTSSAVTFIN
-1664 CQLPANLA
+1664 CQIPTNFA
-1672 QNVFGIWT
+1672 QNVFGVWT
-1680 GKYEDVASGKQS
+1680 GKYEDASGKQS

-1704 VEFNNGTATAEKNLT
+1704 VEFNNSTTTDKKNLT

-1728 IQTGDANVYL
+1728 IQTGDASAYL
-1738 KQVLSAMKIGTAAGD
+1738 KQVMSEMKIGTTAGA
-1753 WQPIDKL
+1753 WQPVDKL

>member
-1 MFDYKKHFKMY
+1 MSDYKMHFKMY

-18 IVAGIVSLSLLSGG
+18 IVAGIAAISLSIGG
-32 IKAHADTE
+32 VKAYADTGSSMQS
-40 TSGQAI
+40 TAPNVI
-46 MSSVGTA
+46 ATPVSSVENQTNESSNVDSISGSVNNEGAPTKNESATA
-53 SVSSEQTQTTEKGTV
+53 VASDNQSSVSRQATT
-68 DSFSGSTNAEKT
+68 DDQNNNA
-80 STTNELVAPAV
+80 
-91 NKEQSAVDQQK
+91 
-102 TADAQ
+102 
-107 NDNLVPNNNTQNATA
+107 VPNNNVQNTTVA
-122 SKDTQSATANTSA
+122 KDTQSATTNASD
-135 SNTTTPAQTGTLPVN
+135 SNTRVQGQTGTLPVN
-150 QVSGTTEVRQDGHWY
+150 QVSGTTEIHQDGHWY
-165 LKDFQGNYLNGWQK
+165 LKDFQGNYLNGWRK

-189 PQNNQMQYGE
+189 LQTSQMQYGE

-209 DANCGA
+209 DTNCGA

-256 NVYTGAQTSGWEKI
+256 NIYTGAQTSGWKI
-270 NGQKYYFAP
+270 IDGQKYYFAP

-290 GHWYCFDDTGKI
+290 GHWYCFDDMGRM

-311 GREVYYNADGQ
+311 GREVYYNTDGQ
-322 MQYGEQKINGKWYHF
+322 MQYGEQKINDKWYHF

-342 NIARGWYTLED
+342 NLARGWYTLED

-361 DADGNGTG
+361 DADGSGTG

-374 NQINGQSYYFDVS
+374 NQINNQSYYFDAS
-387 DGDEKSGL
+387 DGDEKIGL
-395 QVVNNQT
+395 QVVDNQT

-414 AKIGNYW
+414 AKIGNHW
-421 YYFDADGQM
+421 YYFNAAGQM

-457 INGKWYH
+457 INDKWYH
-464 FQTDNGNTARGWYT
+464 FQTDNG
-478 LEDGRRVYYDVDNLG
+478 D
-493 AGQGMLHGIQK
+493 
-504 VGNDYYYFNPG
+504 
-515 YGTEETG
+515 
-522 LKTVDGQQYYF
+522 
-533 APTMVANQE
+533 
-542 EHLADHWY
+542 
-550 YFGANG
+550 
-556 QMQTGFVTLKD
+556 
-567 GRLVYYNADGQMQY
+567 
-581 GEQKINGKWYHFQ
+581 
-594 TDNGNTARG
+594 TARG

-618 DAGNG
+618 DTGNG

-638 YFNDATGAKETGLKV
+638 YFNDATGAKETGLKT

-660 FAGNNGQALL
+660 FVGNNGQALL
-670 NQFWTND
+670 SQFWIND

-687 QMVQNQQL
+687 QMVKNQQL

-706 DGVGTKVATTIADNW
+706 NGVGTKVAVTIADNW
-721 NFDKKANAELNNL
+721 NFDKKNSSELNNL

-746 LLIDASKA
+746 LLIDASKP

-760 RDAGDA
+760 RDVGDT

-772 VISVPIKANQYG
+772 VIGVPVKANQYG

-794 TADLTTSQGSQIG
+794 TVDLTTSQGSQTG
-807 LKGTFV
+807 LKGTFT
-813 LTVPAMTSDGTFA
+813 LTVPAMATDGTFSV
-826 ITFNSTAYL
+826 TFNSSTYL
-835 KSLKV
+835 KNLKV

-862 NWNLAAGSKQI
+862 DWNLAAGSKQI
-873 VAAQNSRAEYGG
+873 TAAQNSRAEYLG

-908 DTQINSGTIIYVP
+908 DTQINSGTIIYIP
-921 IAVNQN
+921 IAANQN
-927 GATLKLTG
+927 GVTLKLTG

-944 VNNQEVT
+944 LNNQAVT
-951 LGNEFNIDATS
+951 LGNEIKIDATS
-962 APTYLKIQFAGT
+962 TPTYLKIQFAGT

-980 DIAVCYN
+980 AIAVHYN
-987 AAYPGTPTV
+987 V
-996 LAKDADWNLSND
+996 
-1008 NSRPTV
+1008 
-1014 QNNQGEYNGLK
+1014 
-1025 IDGTNGKFA
+1025 
-1034 PRSMDTQVNGGTI
+1034 
-1047 IYIPIAAD
+1047 
-1055 AKGAKVTIS
+1055 
-1064 GTANGQTLTLD
+1064 
-1075 DQAVTLG
+1075 
-1082 QAISVDSTSAH
+1082 
-1093 YLKLLVTGMGSAYL
+1093 
-1107 TDIAVRYNAAYP
+1107 AYP

-1128 TDWNLSND
+1128 ADWNLSND

-1181 SDPTGAKLTISGT
+1181 ADAKGAKVTISGT

-1201 LDGQAITLG
+1201 LDGQTIALG

-1225 LVTGTGSAYLTEIAV
+1225 LVSGTGSAYLTAIAV
-1240 DYGSDTTNDFPGTLP
+1240 DYGSDTTNDFPGALP
-1255 TGKAEDTSWD
+1255 TGKSEDISWD
-1265 LAQAGDR
+1265 LAQAGNR
-1272 PSAEKTTV
+1272 PSAEKSTT

-1294 SPRTTGDTQ
+1294 IPRATGDTQ
-1303 VNNGTIIYIPLYQDA
+1303 INGGTVIYIPLYQDA
-1318 KGATLKISGN
+1318 KGATLKVSGN
-1328 ANGQTLTLDGQSIAL
+1328 ANGQTLTLDGQSITL
-1343 GTPITLDA
+1343 GTPVMLDA
-1351 TTARYLKLAV
+1351 TTAHYLKLAV

-1411 RLVLEIDPGT
+1411 RLVLVIDPGT

-1435 KNADLTGQKAVII
+1435 KNADSTGQKAVVI

-1468 SHDLGTSKCGTVI
+1468 NHDLGTSKCGTVI

-1529 NLIGRQ
+1529 SLIGRQ

-1547 YISGGK
+1547 YINGGK

-1570 NATINMAYFNGRKT
+1570 NAAINMAYYPGRKT
-1584 GYFAAPNTAKGQA
+1584 GYFAAPNTAKGQT
-1597 GLVFSSCQLTVD
+1597 GLVFNNCQLTVD
-1609 SQYGSNAAIYLA
+1609 NQYGSNAVIYLA

-1645 PNTKDSK
+1645 PKTKDAR
-1652 YADTSSAATFIN
+1652 YAEMSSAATFIN
-1664 CQLPANLA
+1664 CQLPDNLA
-1672 QNVFGIWT
+1672 QNVFGVWT
-1680 GKYEDVASGKQS
+1680 GKYEDASGKQS

-1704 VEFNNGTATAEKNLT
+1704 VEFNNSTTTDKKNLT

-1728 IQTGDANVYL
+1728 VQTGDASDYL
-1738 KQVLSAMKIGTAAGD
+1738 KQIMSEMKIGTTADA

>member
-1 MFDYKKHFKMY
+1 MSDYKMHFKMY

-18 IVAGIVSLSLLSGG
+18 IVAGIVSLSLLGG
-32 IKAHADTE
+32 GVKAYADTE
-40 TSGQAI
+40 TNSQ
-46 MSSVGTA
+46 TA
-53 SVSSEQTQTTEKGTV
+53 TQNATTIPVSSAQIQQTAETSTV
-68 DSFSGSTNAEKT
+68 DSSSSSVKDEQASTMSESAT
-80 STTNELVAPAV
+80 VVA
-91 NKEQSAVDQQK
+91 KQEQSLASQQ
-102 TADAQ
+102 TTTDAQ
-107 NDNLVPNNNTQNATA
+107 NNNVVPNNNVQNTTVA
-122 SKDTQSATANTSA
+122 KDTQSATTNASD
-135 SNTTTPAQTGTLPVN
+135 SNTTVQVQTGTLPVN
-150 QVSGTTEVRQDGHWY
+150 QVSGTTEVHQDGHWY

-189 PQNNQMQYGE
+189 PQTSQMQYGE

-209 DANCGA
+209 DTNCGA

-247 TIDGQTYDF
+247 TINGQTYNF
-256 NVYTGAQTSGWEKI
+256 NIYTGAQTSGWKI
-270 NGQKYYFAP
+270 IDGQKYYFAP

-290 GHWYCFDDTGKI
+290 GHWYCFDDMG
-302 RTGFVRLND
+302 RMLTGFVRLND

-322 MQYGEQKINGKWYHF
+322 MQYSEQKINDKWYHF
-337 QTDNG
+337 QTNNG
-342 NIARGWYTLED
+342 NMARGWYTLED

-361 DADGNGTG
+361 DADGSGAG

-374 NQINGQSYYFDVS
+374 NQINNQSYYFDAS
-387 DGDEKSGL
+387 DGDEKIGL
-395 QVVNNQT
+395 QVVDNQT

-414 AKIGNYW
+414 AKIGNHW
-421 YYFDADGQM
+421 YYFNAAGQM

-457 INGKWYH
+457 INDKWYH
-464 FQTDNGNTARGWYT
+464 FQTDNGDTARGWYT
-478 LEDGRRVYYDVDNLG
+478 LEDGRWVYYDVDNSG
-493 AGQGMLHGIQK
+493 AGQGMLHGMQK

-522 LKTVDGQQYYF
+522 LKTVNGQQYYF
-533 APTMVANQE
+533 APTMVVNQE

-618 DAGNG
+618 DTGNG

-628 GLGKVGNDYY
+628 GLGKVGDDYY
-638 YFNDATGAKETGLKV
+638 YFNDATGAKETGLKT

-670 NQFWTND
+670 SQFWTND

-687 QMVQNQQL
+687 QMVKNQHL
-695 TIAGEQWQFDA
+695 TIDGEQWRFDA
-706 DGVGTKVATTIADNW
+706 NGVGTKVAVKIADNW
-721 NFDKKANAELNNL
+721 NFDKKSSAELNNL

-746 LLIDASKA
+746 LLIDASKP

-760 RDAGDA
+760 RDAGDT

-772 VISVPIKANQYG
+772 VISVPVKANQY
-784 AKITI
+784 
-789 ELSGG
+789 
-794 TADLTTSQGSQIG
+794 
-807 LKGTFV
+807 
-813 LTVPAMTSDGTFA
+813 
-826 ITFNSTAYL
+826 
-835 KSLKV
+835 
-840 DYLTQAPEEY
+840 
-850 PGTPSNVKAEDT
+850 
-862 NWNLAAGSKQI
+862 
-873 VAAQNSRAEYGG
+873 
-885 LKIDASTAG
+885 
-894 AKFAPRDNNDGTGL
+894 
-908 DTQINSGTIIYVP
+908 
-921 IAVNQN
+921 
-927 GATLKLTG
+927 
-935 QKSAGLTIM
+935 
-944 VNNQEVT
+944 
-951 LGNEFNIDATS
+951 
-962 APTYLKIQFAGT
+962 
-974 GSAYLT
+974 
-980 DIAVCYN
+980 
-987 AAYPGTPTV
+987 
-996 LAKDADWNLSND
+996 
-1008 NSRPTV
+1008 
-1014 QNNQGEYNGLK
+1014 
-1025 IDGTNGKFA
+1025 
-1034 PRSMDTQVNGGTI
+1034 
-1047 IYIPIAAD
+1047 
-1055 AKGAKVTIS
+1055 GAKVTIS

-1075 DQAVTLG
+1075 GQAVTLG
-1082 QAISVDSTSAH
+1082 QAINVDSTSAH
-1093 YLKLLVTGMGSAYL
+1093 YLKLLVNGTGSAYL
-1107 TDIAVRYNAAYP
+1107 TDIV
-1119 GTPTVSAKD
+1119 
-1128 TDWNLSND
+1128 
-1136 NSRPT
+1136 
-1141 VQNNQGEYNGLK
+1141 
-1153 IDGTNGKFAPRAT
+1153 
-1166 DTQVNNGTIIYIPIA
+1166 
-1181 SDPTGAKLTISGT
+1181 
-1194 ANGQTLT
+1194 
-1201 LDGQAITLG
+1201 
-1210 QAISVDSTSAHYLKL
+1210 
-1225 LVTGTGSAYLTEIAV
+1225 V
-1240 DYGSDTTNDFPGTLP
+1240 DYGSDQTNDFPGTLP
-1255 TGKAEDTSWD
+1255 TGKSEDISWD
-1265 LAQAGDR
+1265 LAQAGGR
-1272 PSAEKTTV
+1272 PSAEKATT

-1294 SPRTTGDTQ
+1294 SPRATGDTQ
-1303 VNNGTIIYIPLYQDA
+1303 VNNGTIIYIPLYQDI
-1318 KGATLKISGN
+1318 KGATLKVSGN
-1328 ANGQTLTLDGQSIAL
+1328 ANGQTLTLDGQSITL
-1343 GTPITLDA
+1343 GTPIMLDA
-1351 TTARYLKLAV
+1351 TTARYLKLTV

-1435 KNADLTGQKAVII
+1435 KNADLTGQKAVVI

-1529 NLIGRQ
+1529 SLIGRQ

-1547 YISGGK
+1547 YINGGK

-1570 NATINMAYFNGRKT
+1570 NATINMAYYNGRKT
-1584 GYFAAPNTAKGQA
+1584 GYFTAPNTAKGQT
-1597 GLVFSSCQLTVD
+1597 GLVFNNCHLTVD
-1609 SQYGSNAAIYLA
+1609 GQYGSNAAIYLA

-1626 TVQTTSKVVNG
+1626 TIQTTSKVVNG
-1637 KTILTAYD
+1637 KMIITAYD
-1645 PNTKDSK
+1645 PNTKDSR
-1652 YADTSSAATFIN
+1652 YTDTSSAVTFIN
-1664 CQLPANLA
+1664 CQLPTNLA
-1672 QNVFGIWT
+1672 QNVFGVWT
-1680 GKYEDVASGKQS
+1680 GKYEDASGKQS

-1704 VEFNNGTATAEKNLT
+1704 IEFNNSTTADKKSLM

-1728 IQTGDANVYL
+1728 IQTGDASAYL
-1738 KQVLSAMKIGTAAGD
+1738 KQVMSEMKIGTTAGA
-1753 WQPIDKL
+1753 WQPVDKL

>member
-1 MFDYKKHFKMY
+1 MSDYKMHFKMY

-18 IVAGIVSLSLLSGG
+18 IVAGIAATSLSIGG
-32 IKAHADTE
+32 VRAYADTGNSMQS
-40 TSGQAI
+40 TAPNVI
-46 MSSVGTA
+46 ATPVSSVENQTNESSKVDSISGSVNNEGAPTKNESA
-53 SVSSEQTQTTEKGTV
+53 AAVASDNQSSVSRQATT
-68 DSFSGSTNAEKT
+68 D
-80 STTNELVAPAV
+80 
-91 NKEQSAVDQQK
+91 DQ
-102 TADAQ
+102 
-107 NDNLVPNNNTQNATA
+107 NNNVQNTTVA
-122 SKDTQSATANTSA
+122 KDTQSATTSA
-135 SNTTTPAQTGTLPVN
+135 SDSNTVVQGQTGTLPVN
-150 QVSGTTEVRQDGHWY
+150 QVSGTTEVHQDGHWY

-209 DANCGA
+209 DTNCGA

-233 ANDGTGRGMLHGIQ
+233 ANDGTGRGMLHGVQ

-256 NVYTGAQTSGWEKI
+256 NIYTGAQTSGWKI
-270 NGQKYYFAP
+270 IDGQKYYFAP

-290 GHWYCFDDTGKI
+290 GHWYCFDDMGKM

-322 MQYGEQKINGKWYHF
+322 MQYGEQKINDKWYHF

-342 NIARGWYTLED
+342 NMARGWYTLED

-369 MLHGL
+369 MLYGL
-374 NQINGQSYYFDVS
+374 NQINNQSYYFDAS
-387 DGDEKSGL
+387 DGDEKIGL
-395 QVVNNQT
+395 QVVDNQT

-414 AKIGNYW
+414 AKIGNHW
-421 YYFDADGQM
+421 YYFNAVGQM

-478 LEDGRRVYYDVDNLG
+478 LEDGRRVYYDVDNSG
-493 AGQGMLHGIQK
+493 AGQGMLHGLQK
-504 VGNDYYYFNPG
+504 VGSDYYYFNPG

-522 LKTVDGQQYYF
+522 LKTVDGRQYYF
-533 APTMVANQE
+533 APTMVVNQE

-603 WYTLEDGRQVYYDVD
+603 WYTLEDGRRVYYDVD
-618 DAGNG
+618 GTGNG

-638 YFNDATGAKETGLKV
+638 YFNDATGAKETGLKT

-660 FAGNNGQALL
+660 FVGNNGQALL
-670 NQFWTND
+670 SQFWIND

-687 QMVQNQQL
+687 QMVKNQQL

-706 DGVGTKVATTIADNW
+706 NGVGTKVAVTIADNW
-721 NFDKKANAELNNL
+721 NFDKKNGSELNNL

-746 LLIDASKA
+746 LLIDASKP

-760 RDAGDA
+760 RDVGDT

-772 VISVPIKANQYG
+772 VIGVPVKANQYG

-794 TADLTTSQGSQIG
+794 TVDLTTSQGSQTG
-807 LKGTFV
+807 LKGTFT
-813 LTVPAMTSDGTFA
+813 LTVPAMATDGTFSV
-826 ITFNSTAYL
+826 TFNSSTYL
-835 KSLKV
+835 KNLKV

-862 NWNLAAGSKQI
+862 DWNLAAGSKQI
-873 VAAQNSRAEYGG
+873 TAAQNSRAEYLG

-908 DTQINSGTIIYVP
+908 DTQINSGTIIYIP
-921 IAVNQN
+921 IASNQN
-927 GATLKLTG
+927 GVTLKLTG

-944 VNNQEVT
+944 LNNQAVT
-951 LGNEFNIDATS
+951 LGNEIKIDATS
-962 APTYLKIQFAGT
+962 TPTYLKIQFAGT

-980 DIAVCYN
+980 DIAVHYN
-987 AAYPGTPTV
+987 V
-996 LAKDADWNLSND
+996 
-1008 NSRPTV
+1008 
-1014 QNNQGEYNGLK
+1014 
-1025 IDGTNGKFA
+1025 
-1034 PRSMDTQVNGGTI
+1034 
-1047 IYIPIAAD
+1047 
-1055 AKGAKVTIS
+1055 
-1064 GTANGQTLTLD
+1064 
-1075 DQAVTLG
+1075 
-1082 QAISVDSTSAH
+1082 
-1093 YLKLLVTGMGSAYL
+1093 
-1107 TDIAVRYNAAYP
+1107 AYP

-1128 TDWNLSND
+1128 ADWNLSND

-1181 SDPTGAKLTISGT
+1181 ADAKGAKVTISGT
-1194 ANGQTLT
+1194 ANSQTLT
-1201 LDGQAITLG
+1201 LDGQTIALG

-1225 LVTGTGSAYLTEIAV
+1225 LVSGTGSAYLTAIAV
-1240 DYGSDTTNDFPGTLP
+1240 DYGSDTTNDFPGALP
-1255 TGKAEDTSWD
+1255 TGKSEDISWD
-1265 LAQAGDR
+1265 LAQAGNR
-1272 PSAEKTTV
+1272 PSAEKSTT

-1294 SPRTTGDTQ
+1294 SPRATGDTQ
-1303 VNNGTIIYIPLYQDA
+1303 INGGTAIYIPLYQDA
-1318 KGATLKISGN
+1318 KGATLKVSGT
-1328 ANGQTLTLDGQSIAL
+1328 ANGQTLTLDGQSITL
-1343 GTPITLDA
+1343 GTPVMLDA
-1351 TTARYLKLAV
+1351 TTARYLKLTV

-1393 QYQTIQSALD
+1393 QYKTIQSALD

-1411 RLVLEIDPGT
+1411 RLALAIDPGT

-1435 KNADLTGQKAVII
+1435 KNADSTGQKAVVI

-1481 VTAAATGFSA
+1481 VTTAATGFSA

-1529 NLIGRQ
+1529 SLIGRQ

-1547 YISGGK
+1547 YINGGK

-1570 NATINMAYFNGRKT
+1570 NAAINMAYYPGRKT
-1584 GYFAAPNTAKGQA
+1584 GYFAAPNTAKGQT
-1597 GLVFSSCQLTVD
+1597 GLVFNNCQLTVD
-1609 SQYGSNAAIYLA
+1609 NQYGSNAVIYLA

-1645 PNTKDSK
+1645 PKTKDAR
-1652 YADTSSAATFIN
+1652 YAETSSAATFIN
-1664 CQLPANLA
+1664 CQLPDNLA
-1672 QNVFGIWT
+1672 QNVFGVWT
-1680 GKYEDVASGKQS
+1680 GKYEDASGKQS

-1704 VEFNNGTATAEKNLT
+1704 VEFNNSTAADKKSLT

-1728 IQTGDANVYL
+1728 VQTGDASDYL
-1738 KQVLSAMKIGTAAGD
+1738 KQVMSEMKIGTTAGA

>member
-1 MFDYKKHFKMY
+1 MSDYKMHFKMY

-18 IVAGIVSLSLLSGG
+18 IVAGIVSLSLLGG
-32 IKAHADTE
+32 GVKAYADTE
-40 TSGQAI
+40 TNSQ
-46 MSSVGTA
+46 TA
-53 SVSSEQTQTTEKGTV
+53 TQNATTIPVSSAQIQQTAETSTV
-68 DSFSGSTNAEKT
+68 DSSSSSVKDEQASTMSESAT
-80 STTNELVAPAV
+80 VVA
-91 NKEQSAVDQQK
+91 KQEQSLASQQ
-102 TADAQ
+102 TTTDAQ
-107 NDNLVPNNNTQNATA
+107 NNNVVPNNNVQNTTVA
-122 SKDTQSATANTSA
+122 KDTQSATTNASD
-135 SNTTTPAQTGTLPVN
+135 SNTTVQGQTGTLPVN
-150 QVSGTTEVRQDGHWY
+150 QVSGTTEVHQDGHWY

-189 PQNNQMQYGE
+189 PQTSQMQYGE

-209 DANCGA
+209 DTNCGA

-247 TIDGQTYDF
+247 TINGQTYNF
-256 NVYTGAQTSGWEKI
+256 NIYTGAQTSGWKI
-270 NGQKYYFAP
+270 IDGQKYYFAP

-290 GHWYCFDDTGKI
+290 GHWYCFDDMG
-302 RTGFVRLND
+302 RMLTGFVRLND

-322 MQYGEQKINGKWYHF
+322 MQYSEQKINDKWYHF
-337 QTDNG
+337 QTNNG
-342 NIARGWYTLED
+342 NMARGWYTLED

-361 DADGNGTG
+361 DADGSGAG

-374 NQINGQSYYFDVS
+374 NQINNQSYYFDAS
-387 DGDEKSGL
+387 DGDEKIGL
-395 QVVNNQT
+395 QVVDNQT

-414 AKIGNYW
+414 AKIGNHW
-421 YYFDADGQM
+421 YYFNAAGQM

-457 INGKWYH
+457 INDKWYH
-464 FQTDNGNTARGWYT
+464 FQTDNGDTARGWYT
-478 LEDGRRVYYDVDNLG
+478 LEDGRWVYYDVDNSG
-493 AGQGMLHGIQK
+493 AGQGMLHGMQK

-522 LKTVDGQQYYF
+522 LKTVNGQQYYF
-533 APTMVANQE
+533 APTMVVNQE

-618 DAGNG
+618 DTGNG

-628 GLGKVGNDYY
+628 GLGKVGDDYY
-638 YFNDATGAKETGLKV
+638 YFNDATGAKETGLKT

-670 NQFWTND
+670 SQFWTND

-687 QMVQNQQL
+687 QMVKNQHL
-695 TIAGEQWQFDA
+695 TIDGEQWRFDA
-706 DGVGTKVATTIADNW
+706 NGVGTKVAVKIADNW
-721 NFDKKANAELNNL
+721 NFDKKSSAELNNL

-746 LLIDASKA
+746 LLIDASKP

-760 RDAGDA
+760 RDAGDT

-772 VISVPIKANQYG
+772 VISVPVKANQY
-784 AKITI
+784 
-789 ELSGG
+789 
-794 TADLTTSQGSQIG
+794 
-807 LKGTFV
+807 
-813 LTVPAMTSDGTFA
+813 
-826 ITFNSTAYL
+826 
-835 KSLKV
+835 
-840 DYLTQAPEEY
+840 
-850 PGTPSNVKAEDT
+850 
-862 NWNLAAGSKQI
+862 
-873 VAAQNSRAEYGG
+873 
-885 LKIDASTAG
+885 
-894 AKFAPRDNNDGTGL
+894 
-908 DTQINSGTIIYVP
+908 
-921 IAVNQN
+921 
-927 GATLKLTG
+927 
-935 QKSAGLTIM
+935 
-944 VNNQEVT
+944 
-951 LGNEFNIDATS
+951 
-962 APTYLKIQFAGT
+962 
-974 GSAYLT
+974 
-980 DIAVCYN
+980 
-987 AAYPGTPTV
+987 
-996 LAKDADWNLSND
+996 
-1008 NSRPTV
+1008 
-1014 QNNQGEYNGLK
+1014 
-1025 IDGTNGKFA
+1025 
-1034 PRSMDTQVNGGTI
+1034 
-1047 IYIPIAAD
+1047 
-1055 AKGAKVTIS
+1055 GAKVTIS

-1075 DQAVTLG
+1075 GQAVTLG
-1082 QAISVDSTSAH
+1082 QAINVDSTSAH
-1093 YLKLLVTGMGSAYL
+1093 YLKLLVNGTGSAYL
-1107 TDIAVRYNAAYP
+1107 TDIV
-1119 GTPTVSAKD
+1119 
-1128 TDWNLSND
+1128 
-1136 NSRPT
+1136 
-1141 VQNNQGEYNGLK
+1141 
-1153 IDGTNGKFAPRAT
+1153 
-1166 DTQVNNGTIIYIPIA
+1166 
-1181 SDPTGAKLTISGT
+1181 
-1194 ANGQTLT
+1194 
-1201 LDGQAITLG
+1201 
-1210 QAISVDSTSAHYLKL
+1210 
-1225 LVTGTGSAYLTEIAV
+1225 V
-1240 DYGSDTTNDFPGTLP
+1240 DYGSDQTNDFPGTLP
-1255 TGKAEDTSWD
+1255 TGKSEDISWD
-1265 LAQAGDR
+1265 LAQAGGR
-1272 PSAEKTTV
+1272 PSAEKATT

-1294 SPRTTGDTQ
+1294 SPRATGDTQ
-1303 VNNGTIIYIPLYQDA
+1303 VNNGTIIYIPLYQDI
-1318 KGATLKISGN
+1318 KGATLKVSGN
-1328 ANGQTLTLDGQSIAL
+1328 ANGQTLTLDGQSITL
-1343 GTPITLDA
+1343 GTPIMLDA
-1351 TTARYLKLAV
+1351 TTARYLKLTV

-1435 KNADLTGQKAVII
+1435 KNADLTGQKAVVI

-1468 SHDLGTSKCGTVI
+1468 NHDLGTSKCGTVI

-1547 YISGGK
+1547 YINGGK

-1570 NATINMAYFNGRKT
+1570 NATINMAYYNGRKT
-1584 GYFAAPNTAKGQA
+1584 GYFTAPNTAKGQT
-1597 GLVFSSCQLTVD
+1597 GLVFNNCHLTVD
-1609 SQYGSNAAIYLA
+1609 GQYGSNAAIYLA

-1626 TVQTTSKVVNG
+1626 TIQTTSKVVNG
-1637 KTILTAYD
+1637 KMIITAYD
-1645 PNTKDSK
+1645 PNTKDSR
-1652 YADTSSAATFIN
+1652 YTDTSSAVTFIN
-1664 CQLPANLA
+1664 CQLPTNLA
-1672 QNVFGIWT
+1672 QNVFGVWT
-1680 GKYEDVASGKQS
+1680 GKYEDASGKQS

-1704 VEFNNGTATAEKNLT
+1704 IEFNNSTTADKKSLM

-1728 IQTGDANVYL
+1728 IQTGDASAYL
-1738 KQVLSAMKIGTAAGD
+1738 KQVMSEMKIGTTAGA
-1753 WQPIDKL
+1753 WQPVDKL

>member
-1 MFDYKKHFKMY
+1 MSDYKMHFKMY

-18 IVAGIVSLSLLSGG
+18 IVAGIAAISLSIGG
-32 IKAHADTE
+32 VRAYADTGSSMQS
-40 TSGQAI
+40 TAPNVI
-46 MSSVGTA
+46 ATPVSSVENQTNESSNVDSISGSVNNEGAPTKNESATA
-53 SVSSEQTQTTEKGTV
+53 VASDNQSSVSRQATT
-68 DSFSGSTNAEKT
+68 DDQNNNA
-80 STTNELVAPAV
+80 
-91 NKEQSAVDQQK
+91 
-102 TADAQ
+102 
-107 NDNLVPNNNTQNATA
+107 VPNNNVQNTTVA
-122 SKDTQSATANTSA
+122 KDTQSATTNASD
-135 SNTTTPAQTGTLPVN
+135 SNTRVQGQTGTLPVN
-150 QVSGTTEVRQDGHWY
+150 QVSGTTEIHQDGHWY
-165 LKDFQGNYLNGWQK
+165 LKDFQGNYLNGWRK

-189 PQNNQMQYGE
+189 LQTSQMQYGE

-209 DANCGA
+209 DTNCGA

-256 NVYTGAQTSGWEKI
+256 NIYTGAQTSGWKI
-270 NGQKYYFAP
+270 IDGQKYYFAP

-290 GHWYCFDDTGKI
+290 GHWYCFDDMGRM

-311 GREVYYNADGQ
+311 GREVYYNTDGQ
-322 MQYGEQKINGKWYHF
+322 MQYGEQKINDKWYHF

-342 NIARGWYTLED
+342 NLARGWYTLED

-361 DADGNGTG
+361 DADGSGTG
-369 MLHGL
+369 ILHGL
-374 NQINGQSYYFDVS
+374 NQINNQSYYFDAS
-387 DGDEKSGL
+387 DGDEKIGL
-395 QVVNNQT
+395 QVVDNQT

-414 AKIGNYW
+414 AKIGNHW
-421 YYFDADGQM
+421 YYFNAAGQM

-457 INGKWYH
+457 INDKWYH
-464 FQTDNGNTARGWYT
+464 FQTDNGDTARGWYT
-478 LEDGRRVYYDVDNLG
+478 LEDGRQVYYDVDDSG
-493 AGQGMLHGIQK
+493 AGQGMLHGMQK

-522 LKTVDGQQYYF
+522 LKTVNGQQYYF
-533 APTMVANQE
+533 APTMIVNQE

-581 GEQKINGKWYHFQ
+581 GEQKINDKWYHFQ
-594 TDNGNTARG
+594 TDNGDTARG

-618 DAGNG
+618 DTGNG

-638 YFNDATGAKETGLKV
+638 YFNDATGAKETGLKT

-687 QMVQNQQL
+687 QMVKNQQL
-695 TIAGEQWQFDA
+695 TIAGEQWQFDVN
-706 DGVGTKVATTIADNW
+706 GIGTKAAVKIADNW
-721 NFDKKANAELNNL
+721 NFDKKSSAELNNL

-746 LLIDASKA
+746 LLIDASKP

-760 RDAGDA
+760 RDAGDT

-772 VISVPIKANQYG
+772 VISVPVKANQYG

-794 TADLTTSQGSQIG
+794 TVDLTTNQGSQTG
-807 LKGTFV
+807 LKGTFT
-813 LTVPAMTSDGTFA
+813 LAVPTMAADGTFA
-826 ITFNSTAYL
+826 ITFNSPAYL
-835 KSLKV
+835 KNLKI

-850 PGTPSNVKAEDT
+850 PGTPSNVKAEDA

-873 VAAQNSRAEYGG
+873 ATAQNSRAEYLG

-921 IAVNQN
+921 IAANQN
-927 GATLKLTG
+927 GVTLKLAG

-944 VNNQEVT
+944 VNNQAVT
-951 LGNEFNIDATS
+951 LGNEIKIDAVST
-962 APTYLKIQFAGT
+962 PTYLKIQFAGT

-980 DIAVCYN
+980 DIA
-987 AAYPGTPTV
+987 
-996 LAKDADWNLSND
+996 L
-1008 NSRPTV
+1008 
-1014 QNNQGEYNGLK
+1014 
-1025 IDGTNGKFA
+1025 
-1034 PRSMDTQVNGGTI
+1034 
-1047 IYIPIAAD
+1047 
-1055 AKGAKVTIS
+1055 
-1064 GTANGQTLTLD
+1064 
-1075 DQAVTLG
+1075 
-1082 QAISVDSTSAH
+1082 H
-1093 YLKLLVTGMGSAYL
+1093 
-1107 TDIAVRYNAAYP
+1107 YNAAYP

-1166 DTQVNNGTIIYIPIA
+1166 DTQVNNGTIIYIP
-1181 SDPTGAKLTISGT
+1181 
-1194 ANGQTLT
+1194 
-1201 LDGQAITLG
+1201 
-1210 QAISVDSTSAHYLKL
+1210 
-1225 LVTGTGSAYLTEIAV
+1225 
-1240 DYGSDTTNDFPGTLP
+1240 
-1255 TGKAEDTSWD
+1255 
-1265 LAQAGDR
+1265 
-1272 PSAEKTTV
+1272 
-1280 SYNGLQIDA
+1280 
-1289 RNGKF
+1289 
-1294 SPRTTGDTQ
+1294 
-1303 VNNGTIIYIPLYQDA
+1303 LYQDA
-1318 KGATLKISGN
+1318 KGAMLKVSGN
-1328 ANGQTLTLDGQSIAL
+1328 ANGQTLTLDGQSITL
-1343 GTPITLDA
+1343 GTPIMLDA
-1351 TTARYLKLAV
+1351 TTARYLKLTV
-1361 TGTGSAY
+1361 TGTGSTY

-1435 KNADLTGQKAVII
+1435 KNADLTGQKAVVI

-1468 SHDLGTSKCGTVI
+1468 NHDLGTSKCGTVI

-1547 YISGGK
+1547 YINGGK

-1559 FVFGD
+1559 FIFGD

-1570 NATINMAYFNGRKT
+1570 NATINMAYYPGRKT
-1584 GYFAAPNTAKGQA
+1584 GYFAAPNTAKGQT
-1597 GLVFSSCQLTVD
+1597 GLVFNNCQLTVD
-1609 SQYGSNAAIYLA
+1609 NQYGSNATIYLA

-1645 PNTKDSK
+1645 PNTKDSR
-1652 YADTSSAATFIN
+1652 YTDTSSAVTFIN
-1664 CQLPANLA
+1664 CQIPTNLA
-1672 QNVFGIWT
+1672 QNVFGVWT
-1680 GKYEDVASGKQS
+1680 GKYEDASGKQS

-1704 VEFNNGTATAEKNLT
+1704 VEFNNSTTTDKKNLT

-1728 IQTGDANVYL
+1728 VQTGDANAYL
-1738 KQVLSAMKIGTAAGD
+1738 KQVMSEMKIGTTPGA
-1753 WQPIDKL
+1753 

>member
-1 MFDYKKHFKMY
+1 MSDYKMHFKMY

-18 IVAGIVSLSLLSGG
+18 IVAGIAAISLSIGG
-32 IKAHADTE
+32 VRAYADTGSSMQL
-40 TSGQAI
+40 TAPNVI
-46 MSSVGTA
+46 ATPVSSVENQTNESSKVDSIGGSVNNVGAPTKNESA
-53 SVSSEQTQTTEKGTV
+53 AAVASDNQSSVSRQATT
-68 DSFSGSTNAEKT
+68 DDQNNNA
-80 STTNELVAPAV
+80 
-91 NKEQSAVDQQK
+91 
-102 TADAQ
+102 
-107 NDNLVPNNNTQNATA
+107 VPNKNVQNTTVA
-122 SKDTQSATANTSA
+122 KDTQSATTNASD
-135 SNTTTPAQTGTLPVN
+135 SNTTVQGQTGTLPVN
-150 QVSGTTEVRQDGHWY
+150 QVSGTTEVHQDGHWY

-189 PQNNQMQYGE
+189 PQTSQMQYGE

-209 DANCGA
+209 DTNCGA

-256 NVYTGAQTSGWEKI
+256 NIYTGAQTSGWKII

-290 GHWYCFDDTGKI
+290 GHWYCFDDMGRM

-311 GREVYYNADGQ
+311 GREVYYNTDGQ
-322 MQYGEQKINGKWYHF
+322 MQYGEQKINDKWYHF

-342 NIARGWYTLED
+342 NMARGWYTLED

-361 DADGNGTG
+361 DADGSGTG

-374 NQINGQSYYFDVS
+374 NQINNQSYYFDAS
-387 DGDEKSGL
+387 DGDEKIGL
-395 QVVNNQT
+395 QVVDNQT

-414 AKIGNYW
+414 AKIGNHW
-421 YYFDADGQM
+421 YYFNAAGQM

-457 INGKWYH
+457 INDKWYH
-464 FQTDNGNTARGWYT
+464 FQTDNGDTARGWYT
-478 LEDGRRVYYDVDNLG
+478 LEDGRRVYYDVDDSG

-522 LKTVDGQQYYF
+522 LKTVNGQQYYF
-533 APTMVANQE
+533 APTMVVNQE

-556 QMQTGFVTLKD
+556 QKQTGFVTLKD
-567 GRLVYYNADGQMQY
+567 GRLVYYNADGMQY
-581 GEQKINGKWYHFQ
+581 GEQKINDKWYHFQ

-618 DAGNG
+618 DTGNG

-628 GLGKVGNDYY
+628 GLGKVGDDYY
-638 YFNDATGAKETGLKV
+638 YFNDATGAKETGLKT
-653 LNGQTYN
+653 LNGQIYN

-687 QMVQNQQL
+687 QMVKNQQL
-695 TIAGEQWQFDA
+695 TIADEQWQFDVN
-706 DGVGTKVATTIADNW
+706 GIGTKVAVKIADNW
-721 NFDKKANAELNNL
+721 NFDKKSSAELNNL

-746 LLIDASKA
+746 LLIDASKP

-760 RDAGDA
+760 RDAGDT

-772 VISVPIKANQYG
+772 VISLPVKANQYG

-789 ELSGG
+789 EFSGG
-794 TADLTTSQGSQIG
+794 TVDLTTNQGSQTG
-807 LKGTFV
+807 LKGTFT
-813 LTVPAMTSDGTFA
+813 LAVPAMAADGTFA
-826 ITFNSTAYL
+826 ITFNSPAYL
-835 KSLKV
+835 KNLKI

-850 PGTPSNVKAEDT
+850 PGTPSNVKAEDAD
-862 NWNLAAGSKQI
+862 WNLAAGSKQI
-873 VAAQNSRAEYGG
+873 TVAQNSRAEYLG

-921 IAVNQN
+921 IAANQN
-927 GATLKLTG
+927 GVTLKLAG

-951 LGNEFNIDATS
+951 LGNEIKIDAVST
-962 APTYLKIQFAGT
+962 PTYLKIQFAGT

-980 DIAVCYN
+980 DIAVRYN
-987 AAYPGTPTV
+987 VAYPGTPTV
-996 LAKDADWNLSND
+996 SAKDTDWNLSND

-1034 PRSMDTQVNGGTI
+1034 PRATDTQVNGGTI
-1047 IYIPIAAD
+1047 IYIPIASD
-1055 AKGAKVTIS
+1055 PNGAKVTIS

-1075 DQAVTLG
+1075 GQAVTLG
-1082 QAISVDSTSAH
+1082 QAINVDSTSAH
-1093 YLKLLVTGMGSAYL
+1093 YLKLLVSGTGSAYL
-1107 TDIAVRYNAAYP
+1107 TNIALHYNAAYP
-1119 GTPTVSAKD
+1119 GTPTFSAKD

-1181 SDPTGAKLTISGT
+1181 SDPNGAKVTISGT

-1201 LDGQAITLG
+1201 LDGQAVTLG
-1210 QAISVDSTSAHYLKL
+1210 QAINVDSTSAHYLKL
-1225 LVTGTGSAYLTEIAV
+1225 LVSGTGSAYLTDIAV
-1240 DYGSDTTNDFPGTLP
+1240 DYGSDQTNDFPGTLP
-1255 TGKAEDTSWD
+1255 TGKSEDISWD
-1265 LAQAGDR
+1265 LTQAGDR
-1272 PSAEKTTV
+1272 PSAEKSTT

-1294 SPRTTGDTQ
+1294 SPRATGDTQ
-1303 VNNGTIIYIPLYQDA
+1303 VNNGTAIYIPLYQDA
-1318 KGATLKISGN
+1318 KGATLKVSGT
-1328 ANGQTLTLDGQSIAL
+1328 ANGQTLTLDGQSITL
-1343 GTPITLDA
+1343 GTPVMLDA
-1351 TTARYLKLAV
+1351 TTARYLKLTV

-1393 QYQTIQSALD
+1393 QYKTIQSALD

-1411 RLVLEIDPGT
+1411 RLVLAIDPGT

-1435 KNADLTGQKAVII
+1435 KNADSTGQKAVVI
-1448 TYNNY
+1448 TYNSY

-1468 SHDLGTSKCGTVI
+1468 NHDLGTSKCGTVI

-1529 NLIGRQ
+1529 NFIGRQ
-1535 DTVYLQGKGNRV
+1535 DTVYLQGKGNRI
-1547 YISGGK
+1547 YINGGK

-1570 NATINMAYFNGRKT
+1570 NAAINMAYYPGRKT
-1584 GYFAAPNTAKGQA
+1584 GYFAAPNTAKGQT
-1597 GLVFSSCQLTVD
+1597 GLVFNNCQLTVD
-1609 SQYGSNAAIYLA
+1609 NQYGSNAVIYLA

-1645 PNTKDSK
+1645 PKTKDAR
-1652 YADTSSAATFIN
+1652 YAETSSAATFIN
-1664 CQLPANLA
+1664 CQLPDNLA
-1672 QNVFGIWT
+1672 QNVFGVWT
-1680 GKYEDVASGKQS
+1680 GKYEDASGKQS

-1704 VEFNNGTATAEKNLT
+1704 VEFNNSTAADKKSLT

-1728 IQTGDANVYL
+1728 VQTGDASDYL
-1738 KQVLSAMKIGTAAGD
+1738 KQVMSEMKIGTTAGA

>member
-1 MFDYKKHFKMY
+1 MSDYKMHFKMY

-18 IVAGIVSLSLLSGG
+18 IVAGIAAISLLIGG
-32 IKAHADTE
+32 ANAYADTGNSMQS
-40 TSGQAI
+40 TAPNVI
-46 MSSVGTA
+46 ATPVSSVENQTNESSKVDSISGSVNNEGAPTKNESA
-53 SVSSEQTQTTEKGTV
+53 AAVASDNQSSVSRQATT
-68 DSFSGSTNAEKT
+68 D
-80 STTNELVAPAV
+80 
-91 NKEQSAVDQQK
+91 DQ
-102 TADAQ
+102 
-107 NDNLVPNNNTQNATA
+107 NNNVQNTTVA
-122 SKDTQSATANTSA
+122 KDTQSATTSA
-135 SNTTTPAQTGTLPVN
+135 SDSNTVVQGQTGTLPVN
-150 QVSGTTEVRQDGHWY
+150 QVSGTTEVHQDGHWY

-209 DANCGA
+209 DTNCGA

-233 ANDGTGRGMLHGIQ
+233 ANDGTGRGMLHGVQ

-256 NVYTGAQTSGWEKI
+256 NIYTGAQTSGWKI
-270 NGQKYYFAP
+270 IDGQKYYFAP

-290 GHWYCFDDTGKI
+290 GHWYCFDDMGKM

-322 MQYGEQKINGKWYHF
+322 MQYGEQKINDKWYHF

-342 NIARGWYTLED
+342 NMARGWYTLED

-369 MLHGL
+369 MLYGL
-374 NQINGQSYYFDVS
+374 NQINNQSYYFDAS
-387 DGDEKSGL
+387 DGDEKIGL
-395 QVVNNQT
+395 QVVDNQT

-414 AKIGNYW
+414 AKIGNHW
-421 YYFDADGQM
+421 YYFNAVGQM

-478 LEDGRRVYYDVDNLG
+478 LEDGRRVYYDVDNSG
-493 AGQGMLHGIQK
+493 AGQGMLHGLQK
-504 VGNDYYYFNPG
+504 VGSDYYYFNPG

-522 LKTVDGQQYYF
+522 LKTVDGRQYYF
-533 APTMVANQE
+533 APTMVVNQE

-603 WYTLEDGRQVYYDVD
+603 WYTLEDGRRVYYDVD
-618 DAGNG
+618 GTGNG

-638 YFNDATGAKETGLKV
+638 YFNDATGAKETGLKT

-660 FAGNNGQALL
+660 FVGNNGQALL
-670 NQFWTND
+670 SQFWIND

-687 QMVQNQQL
+687 QMVKNQQL

-706 DGVGTKVATTIADNW
+706 NGVGTKVAVTIADNW
-721 NFDKKANAELNNL
+721 NFDKKNSSELNNL

-746 LLIDASKA
+746 LLIDASKP

-760 RDAGDA
+760 RDVGDT

-772 VISVPIKANQYG
+772 VIGVPVKANQYG

-794 TADLTTSQGSQIG
+794 TVDLTTSQGSQTG
-807 LKGTFV
+807 LKGTFT
-813 LTVPAMTSDGTFA
+813 LTVPAMATDGTFSV
-826 ITFNSTAYL
+826 TFNSSTYL
-835 KSLKV
+835 KNLKV

-862 NWNLAAGSKQI
+862 DWNLAAGSKQI
-873 VAAQNSRAEYGG
+873 TAAQNSRAEYLG

-908 DTQINSGTIIYVP
+908 DTQINSGTIIYIP
-921 IAVNQN
+921 IAANQN
-927 GATLKLTG
+927 GVTLKLTG

-944 VNNQEVT
+944 LNNQAVT
-951 LGNEFNIDATS
+951 LGNEIKIDATS
-962 APTYLKIQFAGT
+962 TPTYLKIQFAGT

-980 DIAVCYN
+980 DIAVHYN
-987 AAYPGTPTV
+987 V
-996 LAKDADWNLSND
+996 
-1008 NSRPTV
+1008 
-1014 QNNQGEYNGLK
+1014 
-1025 IDGTNGKFA
+1025 
-1034 PRSMDTQVNGGTI
+1034 
-1047 IYIPIAAD
+1047 
-1055 AKGAKVTIS
+1055 
-1064 GTANGQTLTLD
+1064 
-1075 DQAVTLG
+1075 
-1082 QAISVDSTSAH
+1082 
-1093 YLKLLVTGMGSAYL
+1093 
-1107 TDIAVRYNAAYP
+1107 AYP

-1128 TDWNLSND
+1128 ADWNLSND

-1181 SDPTGAKLTISGT
+1181 ADAKGAKVTISGT

-1201 LDGQAITLG
+1201 LDGQTIALG

-1225 LVTGTGSAYLTEIAV
+1225 LVSGTGSAYLTAIAV
-1240 DYGSDTTNDFPGTLP
+1240 DYGSDTTNDFPGALP
-1255 TGKAEDTSWD
+1255 TGKSEDISWD
-1265 LAQAGDR
+1265 LAQAGNR
-1272 PSAEKTTV
+1272 PSAEKSTT

-1294 SPRTTGDTQ
+1294 SPRATGDTQ
-1303 VNNGTIIYIPLYQDA
+1303 INGGTAIYIPLYQDA
-1318 KGATLKISGN
+1318 KGATLKVSGT
-1328 ANGQTLTLDGQSIAL
+1328 ANGQTLTLDGQSITL
-1343 GTPITLDA
+1343 GTPVMLDA
-1351 TTARYLKLAV
+1351 TTARYLKLTV

-1393 QYQTIQSALD
+1393 QYKTIQSALD

-1411 RLVLEIDPGT
+1411 WLVLAIDPGT

-1435 KNADLTGQKAVII
+1435 KNADSTGQKAVVI

-1529 NLIGRQ
+1529 SLIGRQ

-1547 YISGGK
+1547 YINGGK

-1570 NATINMAYFNGRKT
+1570 NAAINMAYYPGRKT
-1584 GYFAAPNTAKGQA
+1584 GYFAAPNTAKGQT
-1597 GLVFSSCQLTVD
+1597 GLVFNNCQLTVD
-1609 SQYGSNAAIYLA
+1609 NQYGSNAVIYLA

-1645 PNTKDSK
+1645 PKTKDAR
-1652 YADTSSAATFIN
+1652 YAETSSAATFIN
-1664 CQLPANLA
+1664 CQLPDNLA
-1672 QNVFGIWT
+1672 QNVFGVWT
-1680 GKYEDVASGKQS
+1680 GKYEDASGKQS

-1704 VEFNNGTATAEKNLT
+1704 VEFNNSTAADKKSLT

-1728 IQTGDANVYL
+1728 VQTGDASDYL
-1738 KQVLSAMKIGTAAGD
+1738 KQVMSEMKIGTTAGA

>member
-1 MFDYKKHFKMY
+1 
-12 KSGKLW
+12 
-18 IVAGIVSLSLLSGG
+18 
-32 IKAHADTE
+32 
-40 TSGQAI
+40 
-46 MSSVGTA
+46 
-53 SVSSEQTQTTEKGTV
+53 
-68 DSFSGSTNAEKT
+68 
-80 STTNELVAPAV
+80 
-91 NKEQSAVDQQK
+91 
-102 TADAQ
+102 
-107 NDNLVPNNNTQNATA
+107 
-122 SKDTQSATANTSA
+122 
-135 SNTTTPAQTGTLPVN
+135 
-150 QVSGTTEVRQDGHWY
+150 
-165 LKDFQGNYLNGWQK
+165 
-179 LTDNRIVYYD
+179 
-189 PQNNQMQYGE
+189 
-199 HQINN
+199 
-204 QWYYF
+204 
-209 DANCGA
+209 
-215 VVQGWYVL
+215 
-223 ADGRKVYYDV
+223 
-233 ANDGTGRGMLHGIQ
+233 MLHGIQ

-256 NVYTGAQTSGWEKI
+256 NIYTGAQTSGWKI
-270 NGQKYYFAP
+270 IDGQKYYFTP

-290 GHWYCFDDTGKI
+290 GHWYCFDDMG
-302 RTGFVRLND
+302 RMLTGFVRLND

-322 MQYGEQKINGKWYHF
+322 MQYGEQKINDKWYHF

-342 NIARGWYTLED
+342 NMARGWYTLED

-361 DADGNGTG
+361 DADGSGAG

-374 NQINGQSYYFDVS
+374 NQINNQSYYFDAS
-387 DGDEKSGL
+387 DGDEKVGL
-395 QVVNNQT
+395 QVVDNQT

-414 AKIGNYW
+414 AKIGNHW
-421 YYFDADGQM
+421 YYFNAAGQM

-445 NADGQMQYGEQK
+445 NADGQTQYGEQK
-457 INGKWYH
+457 INDKWYH
-464 FQTDNGNTARGWYT
+464 FQTDNGDTARGWYT
-478 LEDGRRVYYDVDNLG
+478 LEDGRRVYYDVDNSG
-493 AGQGMLHGIQK
+493 AGQGMLHGMQK

-522 LKTVDGQQYYF
+522 LKTVNGQQYYF
-533 APTMVANQE
+533 APTMVVNQE

-618 DAGNG
+618 DTGNG

-628 GLGKVGNDYY
+628 GLGKVGDDYY
-638 YFNDATGAKETGLKV
+638 YFNDATGAKETGLKT

-670 NQFWTND
+670 SQFWTND

-687 QMVQNQQL
+687 QMVKNQQL
-695 TIAGEQWQFDA
+695 TIDGEQWRFDA
-706 DGVGTKVATTIADNW
+706 NGVGTKVAVKIADNW
-721 NFDKKANAELNNL
+721 NFDKKSSAELNNL

-746 LLIDASKA
+746 LLIDASKP

-760 RDAGDA
+760 RDAGDT

-772 VISVPIKANQYG
+772 VISVPVKANQYG

-794 TADLTTSQGSQIG
+794 TVDLTTGQGAQTG
-807 LKGTFV
+807 LKGTFT
-813 LTVPAMTSDGTFA
+813 LAVPAMATDGTFA
-826 ITFNSTAYL
+826 ITFNSPAYL
-835 KSLKV
+835 KNLKI

-850 PGTPSNVKAEDT
+850 PGTPSNVKAEDAD
-862 NWNLAAGSKQI
+862 WNLAAGSKQI
-873 VAAQNSRAEYGG
+873 MAAQNSRAEYLG

-921 IAVNQN
+921 IAANQN
-927 GATLKLTG
+927 GVTLKLAG

-951 LGNEFNIDATS
+951 LGNEIKIDAVST
-962 APTYLKIQFAGT
+962 PTYLKIQFAGT

-980 DIAVCYN
+980 DIAV
-987 AAYPGTPTV
+987 
-996 LAKDADWNLSND
+996 
-1008 NSRPTV
+1008 
-1014 QNNQGEYNGLK
+1014 
-1025 IDGTNGKFA
+1025 
-1034 PRSMDTQVNGGTI
+1034 
-1047 IYIPIAAD
+1047 
-1055 AKGAKVTIS
+1055 
-1064 GTANGQTLTLD
+1064 
-1075 DQAVTLG
+1075 
-1082 QAISVDSTSAH
+1082 
-1093 YLKLLVTGMGSAYL
+1093 
-1107 TDIAVRYNAAYP
+1107 
-1119 GTPTVSAKD
+1119 
-1128 TDWNLSND
+1128 
-1136 NSRPT
+1136 
-1141 VQNNQGEYNGLK
+1141 
-1153 IDGTNGKFAPRAT
+1153 
-1166 DTQVNNGTIIYIPIA
+1166 
-1181 SDPTGAKLTISGT
+1181 
-1194 ANGQTLT
+1194 
-1201 LDGQAITLG
+1201 
-1210 QAISVDSTSAHYLKL
+1210 
-1225 LVTGTGSAYLTEIAV
+1225 
-1240 DYGSDTTNDFPGTLP
+1240 DYGSDQTNDFPGTLP
-1255 TGKAEDTSWD
+1255 TGKSEDISWD

-1272 PSAEKTTV
+1272 PSAEKSTT

-1294 SPRTTGDTQ
+1294 SPRATGDTQ

-1318 KGATLKISGN
+1318 KGAMLKVSGN
-1328 ANGQTLTLDGQSIAL
+1328 ANGQTLTLDGQSITL
-1343 GTPITLDA
+1343 GTPIMLDA
-1351 TTARYLKLAV
+1351 TTARYLKLTV

-1393 QYQTIQSALD
+1393 QYKTIQSALD
-1403 ANQSSLKD
+1403 DNQSSLKD

-1435 KNADLTGQKAVII
+1435 KNADSTGQKNVVI

-1468 SHDLGTSKCGTVI
+1468 NHDLGTSKCGTVI

-1547 YISGGK
+1547 YINGGK

-1559 FVFGD
+1559 FIFGD

-1570 NATINMAYFNGRKT
+1570 NAAINMAYYNGRKT
-1584 GYFAAPNTAKGQA
+1584 GYFTAPNTAKGQT
-1597 GLVFSSCQLTVD
+1597 GLVFNNCQLTVD
-1609 SQYGSNAAIYLA
+1609 GQYGSNAAIYLA

-1626 TVQTTSKVVNG
+1626 TIQTTSKVVNG
-1637 KTILTAYD
+1637 KMILTAYD
-1645 PNTKDSK
+1645 PNTKDSR
-1652 YADTSSAATFIN
+1652 YTDTSSAVTFIN
-1664 CQLPANLA
+1664 CQLPTNLA
-1672 QNVFGIWT
+1672 QNVFGVWT
-1680 GKYEDVASGKQS
+1680 SKYEDASGKQS

-1704 VEFNNGTATAEKNLT
+1704 VEFNNSTTTDKKNLT

-1728 IQTGDANVYL
+1728 IQTGDASAYL
-1738 KQVLSAMKIGTAAGD
+1738 KQVMSEMKIGTTAGA
-1753 WQPIDKL
+1753 WQPVDKL

>member
-1 MFDYKKHFKMY
+1 MSDYKMHFKMY

-18 IVAGIVSLSLLSGG
+18 IVAGIAATSLSIGG
-32 IKAHADTE
+32 VRAYADTGNSMQS
-40 TSGQAI
+40 TAPNVI
-46 MSSVGTA
+46 ATPVSSVENQTNESSKVDSISGSVNNEGAPTKNESA
-53 SVSSEQTQTTEKGTV
+53 AAVASDNQSSVSRQATT
-68 DSFSGSTNAEKT
+68 D
-80 STTNELVAPAV
+80 
-91 NKEQSAVDQQK
+91 DQ
-102 TADAQ
+102 
-107 NDNLVPNNNTQNATA
+107 NNNVQNTTVA
-122 SKDTQSATANTSA
+122 KDTQSATTSA
-135 SNTTTPAQTGTLPVN
+135 SDSNTVVQGQTGTLPVN
-150 QVSGTTEVRQDGHWY
+150 QVSGTTEVHQDGHWY

-209 DANCGA
+209 DTNCGA

-233 ANDGTGRGMLHGIQ
+233 ANYGTGRGMLHGVQ

-256 NVYTGAQTSGWEKI
+256 NIYTGAQTSGWKI
-270 NGQKYYFAP
+270 IDGQKYYFAP

-290 GHWYCFDDTGKI
+290 GHWYCFDDMGKM

-322 MQYGEQKINGKWYHF
+322 MQYGEQKINDKWYHF

-342 NIARGWYTLED
+342 NMARGWYTLED

-369 MLHGL
+369 MLYGL
-374 NQINGQSYYFDVS
+374 NQINNQSYYFDVS
-387 DGDEKSGL
+387 DGDEKIGL
-395 QVVNNQT
+395 QVVDNQT

-414 AKIGNYW
+414 AKIGNHW
-421 YYFDADGQM
+421 YYFNAVGQM

-478 LEDGRRVYYDVDNLG
+478 LEDGRRVYYDVDNSG
-493 AGQGMLHGIQK
+493 AGQGMLHGLQK
-504 VGNDYYYFNPG
+504 VGSDYYYFNPG

-522 LKTVDGQQYYF
+522 LKTVDGRQYYF
-533 APTMVANQE
+533 APTMVVNQE

-603 WYTLEDGRQVYYDVD
+603 WYTLEDGRRVYYDVD
-618 DAGNG
+618 GTGNG

-638 YFNDATGAKETGLKV
+638 YFNDATGAKETGLKT

-660 FAGNNGQALL
+660 FVGNNGQALL
-670 NQFWTND
+670 SQFWIND

-687 QMVQNQQL
+687 QMVKNQQL

-706 DGVGTKVATTIADNW
+706 NGVGTKVAVTIADNW
-721 NFDKKANAELNNL
+721 NFDKKNGSELNNL

-746 LLIDASKA
+746 LLIDASKP

-760 RDAGDA
+760 RDVGDT

-772 VISVPIKANQYG
+772 VIGVPVKANQYG

-794 TADLTTSQGSQIG
+794 TVDLTTSQGSQTG
-807 LKGTFV
+807 LKGTFT
-813 LTVPAMTSDGTFA
+813 LTVPAMATDGTFSV
-826 ITFNSTAYL
+826 TFNSSTYL
-835 KSLKV
+835 KNLKV

-862 NWNLAAGSKQI
+862 DWNLAAGSKQI
-873 VAAQNSRAEYGG
+873 TAAQNSRAEYLG

-908 DTQINSGTIIYVP
+908 DTQINSGTIIYIP
-921 IAVNQN
+921 IAANQN
-927 GATLKLTG
+927 GVTLKLTG

-944 VNNQEVT
+944 LNNQAVT
-951 LGNEFNIDATS
+951 LGNEIKIDATS
-962 APTYLKIQFAGT
+962 TPTYLKIQFAGT

-980 DIAVCYN
+980 DIAVHYN
-987 AAYPGTPTV
+987 V
-996 LAKDADWNLSND
+996 
-1008 NSRPTV
+1008 
-1014 QNNQGEYNGLK
+1014 
-1025 IDGTNGKFA
+1025 
-1034 PRSMDTQVNGGTI
+1034 
-1047 IYIPIAAD
+1047 
-1055 AKGAKVTIS
+1055 
-1064 GTANGQTLTLD
+1064 
-1075 DQAVTLG
+1075 
-1082 QAISVDSTSAH
+1082 
-1093 YLKLLVTGMGSAYL
+1093 
-1107 TDIAVRYNAAYP
+1107 AYP

-1128 TDWNLSND
+1128 ADWNLSND

-1181 SDPTGAKLTISGT
+1181 SDPNGAKVTISGT

-1201 LDGQAITLG
+1201 LDGQAVVLG

-1225 LVTGTGSAYLTEIAV
+1225 LVSGTGSAYLTDIAV
-1240 DYGSDTTNDFPGTLP
+1240 DYGSDQTNDFPGTLP
-1255 TGKAEDTSWD
+1255 TGKSEDISWD
-1265 LAQAGDR
+1265 LAQAGNR
-1272 PSAEKTTV
+1272 PSAEKSTT

-1294 SPRTTGDTQ
+1294 SPRATGDTQ

-1318 KGATLKISGN
+1318 KGATLKVSGN
-1328 ANGQTLTLDGQSIAL
+1328 ANGQTLTLDGQSITL

-1351 TTARYLKLAV
+1351 TTARYLKLTV

-1411 RLVLEIDPGT
+1411 RLVLAIDPGT

-1435 KNADLTGQKAVII
+1435 KNADSTGQKAVVI

-1468 SHDLGTSKCGTVI
+1468 NHDLGTSKCGTVI

-1529 NLIGRQ
+1529 NFIGRQ

-1547 YISGGK
+1547 YINGGK

-1559 FVFGD
+1559 FIFGD

-1570 NATINMAYFNGRKT
+1570 NAAINMAYYPGRKT
-1584 GYFAAPNTAKGQA
+1584 GYFAAPNTTKGQT
-1597 GLVFSSCQLTVD
+1597 GLVFNNCKLTVD

-1645 PNTKDSK
+1645 PNTKDSR
-1652 YADTSSAATFIN
+1652 YTNTSSAVTFIN
-1664 CQLPANLA
+1664 CQLPSDLA
-1672 QNVFGIWT
+1672 QNVFGGWT
-1680 GKYEDVASGKQS
+1680 GKYEDASGKQS

-1704 VEFNNGTATAEKNLT
+1704 IEFNNSTTADKKSLT

-1728 IQTGDANVYL
+1728 IQTGDASAYL
-1738 KQVLSAMKIGTAAGD
+1738 KQVMSEMKIGTTADA
-1753 WQPIDKL
+1753 WQPVDKL